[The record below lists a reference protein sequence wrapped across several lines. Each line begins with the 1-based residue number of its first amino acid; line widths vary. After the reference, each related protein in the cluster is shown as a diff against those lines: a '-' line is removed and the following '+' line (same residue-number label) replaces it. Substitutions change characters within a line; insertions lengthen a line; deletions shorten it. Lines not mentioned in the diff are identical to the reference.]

1 MQTFACG
8 YCIFLMQKKNNIL
21 KRNVTLHQNNYLYKR
36 LTLINVMMKQVNI
49 QFPLRMLGLLL
60 GLFLS
65 VGAFAQIEVKGHVK
79 DATGEPIIGATV
91 RVAGTQ
97 TATVSDFDGNFVLKA
112 NQGADIT
119 ISYVGYQ
126 QATVKAAPSLTVT
139 LQDDQ
144 TVLQDVVVIGY
155 GTVRKSD
162 ATGSVMSVE
171 ADQLNK
177 GLATSPADLLQGK
190 TPGVQITTN
199 SGAPGAGSTIRI
211 RGGSSLSASN
221 DPLIVIDGLPISSTE
236 ISGGDVLN
244 TINPNDIESF
254 SILKDASATAIY
266 GSRASNGVILITTK
280 KGKAGSKPR
289 VNVDMSGSFKT
300 VAKKVDVLGADAFRE
315 FFMANYGDNA
325 DAVAA
330 LGNANTKWQDEIY
343 RSAFSEEINASV
355 TGGYVSKESTFKMP
369 YRVSAGFLNNDGTLK
384 TTGMSRG
391 TVGINLT
398 PTLLNDRLT
407 INLNGKGV
415 FTHNSYADE
424 GAIGA
429 AVQYDPLKPVDSMW
443 MSNGAPNTMSTLNP
457 VAMLNQQNK
466 DSYVR
471 RFVGNAQ
478 FDYKFKFLPGLRA
491 NLNLGLDFSTTTGWN
506 ISDQYSEVSYHD
518 KVQNG
523 TGAWEKYTQLR
534 RDQTLEFYL
543 AYAKELKEIYSRF
556 DVLAGYSWQRF
567 YNKTTDKKIANDGS
581 GQEYDVS
588 KPIFM
593 TESYLVS
600 FYGRL
605 NYTLLDRYLLT
616 FTLRDDGTSRF
627 QNNKWGLFP
636 SAALAWRIS
645 EEPFMKNADWL
656 SNLKLRLG
664 YGITGQQNINQGD
677 YPSIPTVHTNQGGS
691 YYMFGNGIV
700 VPITAKGYASQIKW
714 EETTTY
720 NIGLDFGFARN
731 RINGSIDVYK
741 RKTND
746 LLNKV
751 PVASGTNLTNYLLM
765 NVGDM
770 ENKGIEAALNVVPIE
785 KKDLRWEIGFNIAYN
800 KNKITRLTAS
810 DDPSYL
816 GVEAGDISGGV
827 GNKIQIQQVG
837 NPINSFYVYQQVY
850 DEAGKPLEG
859 VYVDRNFDGQIT
871 DDDRYVYYKPD
882 ADVNLGLNT
891 ELSYKKWT
899 LSASLRS
906 SLGNYVYNNVASNT
920 EMKADMWTNNF
931 ICNRVSTAPYSNFAQ
946 AQYKSD
952 YYVQNASFLK
962 LDKVTL
968 AYNIAPW
975 VRVNFTAQNIFTIT
989 KYDGV
994 DPEVANGIDNNM
1006 YPRSRNFILGASFN
1020 F

>member
-1 MQTFACG
+1 
-8 YCIFLMQKKNNIL
+8 
-21 KRNVTLHQNNYLYKR
+21 
-36 LTLINVMMKQVNI
+36 MKQVNI
-49 QFPLRMLGLLL
+49 QVPLRMLGLIL

-79 DATGEPIIGATV
+79 DAAGEDIIGATI
-91 RVAGTQ
+91 RVEGTQ

-112 NQGADIT
+112 NEGAT
-119 ISYVGYQ
+119 LVVSYVGYQ
-126 QATVKAAPSLTVT
+126 NATVKAAPFVEVT
-139 LQDDQ
+139 LQDDA

-190 TPGVQITTN
+190 TPGVQIVST
-199 SGAPGAGSTIRI
+199 SGAPGASSKIRI

-236 ISGGDVLN
+236 ISGGDMLN

-289 VNVDMSGSFKT
+289 INVDMSGTFKT
-300 VAKKVDVLGADAFRE
+300 VAKKVDVLSADAFRE
-315 FFMANYGDNA
+315 FFMANYGTNA

-330 LGNANTKWQDEIY
+330 LGNANTNWQDEIY
-343 RSAFSEEINASV
+343 RNTFAEEINASV
-355 TGGYVSKESTFKMP
+355 SGGYVSGNKVFKMP
-369 YRVSAGFLNNDGTLK
+369 YRVSAGFLNNDGNLK

-391 TVGINLT
+391 NFGFNLT
-398 PTLLNDRLT
+398 PTLFDDRLT

-415 FTHNSYADE
+415 FTHNKFADE
-424 GAIGA
+424 GAIGSA
-429 AVQYDPLKPVDSMW
+429 IQYNPLKPVDNKW
-443 MSNGAPNTMSTLNP
+443 ESNGAPNTMSTLNP
-457 VAMLNQQNK
+457 VFQLNEQHK
-466 DSYVR
+466 SSYVR

-478 FDYKFKFLPGLRA
+478 FDYKFKFLDGLRA
-491 NLNLGLDFSTTTGWN
+491 NLNLGLDISTTSGWN
-506 ISDQYSEVSYHD
+506 ISDYQSEVSYHN
-518 KVQNG
+518 KVENG
-523 TGAWEKYTQLR
+523 TGLWEKYTQLR

-543 AYAKELKEIYSRF
+543 AYAKELKEINSRF
-556 DVLAGYSWQRF
+556 DVLAGYSWQHF
-567 YNKTTDKKIANDGS
+567 YNKTTNEKKSNDGNNKYLY
-581 GQEYDVS
+581 GDPTLF
-588 KPIFM
+588 K
-593 TESYLVS
+593 TESYLIS

-605 NYTLLDRYLLT
+605 NYTFMDRYLLT
-616 FTLRDDGTSRF
+616 FTIRDDGTSRF
-627 QNNKWGLFP
+627 QNNKWGVFP

-645 EEPFMKNADWL
+645 EENFMKNVDWL

-664 YGITGQQNINQGD
+664 WGITGQQNINQGD
-677 YPSIPTVHTNQGGS
+677 YPSIATYHTNQHGS
-691 YYMFGNGIV
+691 LYMFGNNVII
-700 VPITAKGYASQIKW
+700 PITPKGYASQIKW

-720 NIGLDFGFARN
+720 NIGLDFGFLGN
-731 RINGSIDVYK
+731 RINGSIDVYM
-741 RKTND
+741 RKTKD

-751 PVASGTNLTNYLLM
+751 PVASGTNLTNYLLT

-770 ENKGIEAALNVVPIE
+770 ENKGIEGALNVVPIE
-785 KKDLRWEIGFNIAYN
+785 QKDLRWEIGFNIAYN

-810 DDPSYL
+810 DDPSYP
-816 GVEAGDISGGV
+816 GVEDGGISGGV
-827 GNKIQIQQVG
+827 GNKIQIQKVG
-837 NPINSFYVYQQVY
+837 NPMNSFYVLQQVY
-850 DEAGKPLEG
+850 DETGKPLEG
-859 VYVDRNFDGQIT
+859 IYVDRNHDGQIT

-882 ADVNLGLNT
+882 PDIIIGLNT

-899 LSASLRS
+899 LSAAFRS
-906 SLGNYVYNNVASNT
+906 FLGNYVYNNVASNT

-931 ICNRVSTAPYSNFAQ
+931 ICNRVSTAPYSNFQQ

-962 LDKVTL
+962 LDKITL

-975 VRVNFTAQNIFTIT
+975 VRVNFTAQNVFTIT

>member
-1 MQTFACG
+1 
-8 YCIFLMQKKNNIL
+8 
-21 KRNVTLHQNNYLYKR
+21 
-36 LTLINVMMKQVNI
+36 MKQVNI
-49 QFPLRMLGLLL
+49 HFPLRMLGLIW

-65 VGAFAQIEVKGHVK
+65 VSAFAQIEVKGHVK

-91 RVAGTQ
+91 RVDGTQ

-112 NQGADIT
+112 NQGANIT

-126 QATVKAAPSLTVT
+126 NATVKAAPNVEVT
-139 LQDDQ
+139 LVDDE

-199 SGAPGAGSTIRI
+199 SGAPGAGAKIRI

-221 DPLIVIDGLPISSTE
+221 DPLIVIDGLPISSTD

-289 VNVDMSGSFKT
+289 INVDMSGTFKT
-300 VAKKVDVLGADAFRE
+300 VAKKVDVLSADAFRD

-325 DAVAA
+325 DAVAS
-330 LGNANTKWQDEIY
+330 LGNSNTKWQDEIY
-343 RSAFSEEINASV
+343 QTAFAEEINASV
-355 TGGYVSKESTFKMP
+355 TGGYVSGSKAFKMP
-369 YRVSAGFLNNDGTLK
+369 YRVSAGFLNNDGNLK

-391 TVGINLT
+391 TVGFNLT

-415 FTHNSYADE
+415 FTHNKFADE

-429 AVQYDPLKPVDSMW
+429 AVQYDPLKPVDHKW

-457 VAMLNQQNK
+457 VAMLDEQHK
-466 DSYVR
+466 SSYVR

-478 FDYKFKFLPGLRA
+478 FDYKFKFLDGLRA
-491 NLNLGLDFSTTTGWN
+491 NLNLGLDYSTTSGWN
-506 ISDQYSEVSYHD
+506 ISDYQSEVSYHN
-518 KVQNG
+518 KVENG
-523 TGAWEKYTQLR
+523 TGAYEKYTQTR

-543 AYAKELKEIYSRF
+543 AYAKDLKQINSRF
-556 DVLAGYSWQRF
+556 DVLAGYSWQHF
-567 YNKTTDKKIANDGS
+567 YNKKTDQKVSNDGNNT
-581 GQEYDVS
+581 EYPVS
-588 KPIFM
+588 EPLLK
-593 TESYLVS
+593 TESYLIS

-605 NYTLLDRYLLT
+605 NYTFMDRYLLT

-636 SAALAWRIS
+636 SVALAWRVND
-645 EEPFMKNADWL
+645 EPFLRNVDWL

-664 YGITGQQNINQGD
+664 WGITGQQNINSGD
-677 YPSIPTVHTNQGGS
+677 YPSIATYHTNQAGS
-691 YYMFGNGIV
+691 LYQLGNSIV
-700 VPITAKGYASQIKW
+700 TPITAKGFASNIKW

-720 NIGLDFGFARN
+720 NVGLDFGFARN
-731 RINGSIDVYK
+731 RINGSIDVYQ
-741 RKTND
+741 RKTKD

-770 ENKGIEAALNVVPIE
+770 ENKGIEVALNVVPVE
-785 KKDLRWEIGFNIAYN
+785 KKDLRWEIGFNVAYN

-816 GVEAGDISGGV
+816 GVETGDISGGV
-827 GNKIQIQQVG
+827 GNHIQIHQVG
-837 NPINSFYVYQQVY
+837 NPISSFFVFQQVY

-859 VYVDRNFDGQIT
+859 VYVDRNHDGQIT
-871 DDDRYVYYKPD
+871 DDDRYIYYKPD
-882 ADVNLGLNT
+882 ADVNIGFNT

-946 AQYKSD
+946 AQYRSD
-952 YYVQNASFLK
+952 YYVQNASYLK

-968 AYNIAPW
+968 AYNIADW

-989 KYDGV
+989 NYDGV
-994 DPEVANGIDNNM
+994 DPEVADGIDNNM

>member
-1 MQTFACG
+1 
-8 YCIFLMQKKNNIL
+8 
-21 KRNVTLHQNNYLYKR
+21 
-36 LTLINVMMKQVNI
+36 MKQVNI
-49 QFPLRMLGLLL
+49 QIPLRMLGLLL

-91 RVAGTQ
+91 RVDGTQ

-112 NQGADIT
+112 NQGANIT

-126 QATVKAAPSLTVT
+126 NATVKAAPSVEVT
-139 LQDDQ
+139 LVDDE

-190 TPGVQITTN
+190 TPGVQITTDG
-199 SGAPGAGSTIRI
+199 GAPGAGAKIRI

-221 DPLIVIDGLPISSTE
+221 DPLIVIDGLPISSTD

-280 KGKAGSKPR
+280 KGKAGAKPR
-289 VNVDMSGSFKT
+289 VNIDMSGTFKT
-300 VAKKVDVLGADAFRE
+300 VAKKVDVLSPEAFRD

-330 LGNANTKWQDEIY
+330 LGTSSTKWQDEIY
-343 RSAFSEEINASV
+343 RTAFAEEINASV
-355 TGGYVSKESTFKMP
+355 TGGYVSGSKAFKMP

-398 PTLLNDRLT
+398 PTLLDDRLT

-415 FTHNSYADE
+415 FTHNKFADE

-429 AVQYDPLKPVDSMW
+429 AVQYDPLKPVDHKW
-443 MSNGAPNTMSTLNP
+443 ENNGVLNTMSTLNP
-457 VAMLNQQNK
+457 VAMLNEQHRS
-466 DSYVR
+466 SYVR

-478 FDYKFKFLPGLRA
+478 FDYKFKFLDGLRA
-491 NLNLGLDFSTTTGWN
+491 NLNLGLDFSTTSGWTA
-506 ISDQYSEVSYHD
+506 SDPGSEVSYHN
-518 KVQNG
+518 KVENG

-543 AYAKELKEIYSRF
+543 AYAKELKQIYSRF
-556 DVLAGYSWQRF
+556 DILAGYSWQHF
-567 YNKTTDKKIANDGS
+567 YNKTTDEKKANDGS
-581 GQEYDVS
+581 GLEYPVS
-588 KPIFM
+588 KPLFK
-593 TESYLVS
+593 TESYLIS

-605 NYTLLDRYLLT
+605 NYTFMDRYLLT

-627 QNNKWGLFP
+627 QNNKWGVFP
-636 SAALAWRIS
+636 SAALAWRVN
-645 EEPFMKNADWL
+645 EESFLKNVDWL

-664 YGITGQQNINQGD
+664 WGITGQQNIGQGD
-677 YPSIPTVHTNQGGS
+677 YPSIPTYHTNQAGS
-691 YYMFGNGIV
+691 LYQFGNSVIT
-700 VPITAKGYASQIKW
+700 PITPRGYAAEIKW
-714 EETTTY
+714 EETTTN
-720 NIGLDFGFARN
+720 NIGLDFGFANN
-731 RINGSIDVYK
+731 RINGSVDVYQ
-741 RKTND
+741 RKTKD

-770 ENKGIEAALNVVPIE
+770 ENKGIEVALNFVPIE
-785 KKDLRWEIGFNIAYN
+785 KKDLHWEFGVNLAYN

-816 GVEAGDISGGV
+816 GVETGDISGGV
-827 GNKIQIQQVG
+827 GNHIQIHQVG
-837 NPINSFYVYQQVY
+837 NPMSSFFVFQQVY

-859 VYVDRNFDGQIT
+859 VYVDRNRDGQIT
-871 DDDRYVYYKPD
+871 DDDRYIYYKPD
-882 ADVNLGLNT
+882 ADVNIGFNT
-891 ELSYKKWT
+891 EVSYKKWT

-906 SLGNYVYNNVASNT
+906 SLGNYVYNNIASNT

-931 ICNRVSTAPYSNFAQ
+931 ICNRVSTAPYTNFNQ
-946 AQYKSD
+946 AQYRSD
-952 YYVQNASFLK
+952 YYVQNASYLK

-968 AYNIAPW
+968 AYNITDW

-989 KYDGV
+989 NYDGV
-994 DPEVANGIDNNM
+994 DPEVGNGIDNNM
-1006 YPRSRNFILGASFN
+1006 YPRPRNFIIGASFN

>member
-1 MQTFACG
+1 MQ
-8 YCIFLMQKKNNIL
+8 
-21 KRNVTLHQNNYLYKR
+21 
-36 LTLINVMMKQVNI
+36 MMKQVNI
-49 QFPLRMLGLLL
+49 QFPLRMLGLIL

-65 VGAFAQIEVKGHVK
+65 VSAFAQIEVKGHVK
-79 DATGEPIIGATV
+79 DATGEAIIGATV
-91 RVAGTQ
+91 RVDGTQ
-97 TATVSDFDGNFVLKA
+97 TATVTDFDGNFVLKA
-112 NQGADIT
+112 NQGANIT

-126 QATVKAAPSLTVT
+126 NATVKAAPSVEVT
-139 LQDDQ
+139 LVDDE

-155 GTVRKSD
+155 GSVRKSD
-162 ATGSVMSVE
+162 ATGSVTSVE

-190 TPGVQITTN
+190 TPGVQVTTN
-199 SGAPGAGSTIRI
+199 SGAPGAGAKIRI

-236 ISGGDVLN
+236 ISGGDLLN

-280 KGKAGSKPR
+280 KGKAGAKPR
-289 VNVDMSGSFKT
+289 INVDMSGTFKT
-300 VAKKVDVLGADAFRE
+300 VAKKVDVLSADAFRD
-315 FFMANYGDNA
+315 FFTANYGDNA
-325 DAVAA
+325 DAMAA

-343 RSAFSEEINASV
+343 KNAFAEEINASV
-355 TGGYVSKESTFKMP
+355 TGGYVSKEQAFKMP

-391 TVGINLT
+391 TLGFNLT
-398 PTLLNDRLT
+398 PTLFDDRLT
-407 INLNGKGV
+407 INLNAKGV
-415 FTHNSYADE
+415 FTHNKFADE

-429 AVQYDPLKPVDSMW
+429 AVQYNPLKSVDHKW
-443 MSNGAPNTMSTLNP
+443 ESNGAPNTMSTLNP
-457 VAMLNQQNK
+457 VAMLNEQHK
-466 DSYVR
+466 SSYVR
-471 RFVGNAQ
+471 RFIGNAQ
-478 FDYKFKFLPGLRA
+478 FDYKFKFLDGLRA
-491 NLNLGLDFSTTTGWN
+491 NLNLGIDYSTTSGWN
-506 ISDQYSEVSYHD
+506 VTDEGSEISYHN
-518 KVQNG
+518 KVENG
-523 TGAWEKYTQLR
+523 TGLWEKYTQKR
-534 RDQTLEFYL
+534 NDKTLEFYL
-543 AYAKELKEIYSRF
+543 AYARELKEIYSRF
-556 DVLAGYSWQRF
+556 DVLAGYSWQHF
-567 YNKTTDKKIANDGS
+567 HNETTNEKESNDGHHTRLY
-581 GQEYDVS
+581 GDPTLF
-588 KPIFM
+588 K
-593 TESYLVS
+593 TESYLIS

-605 NYTLLDRYLLT
+605 NYTFMDRYLLT
-616 FTLRDDGTSRF
+616 FTIRDDGTSRF
-627 QNNKWGLFP
+627 QNNKWGVFP
-636 SAALAWRIS
+636 SAALAWRMT
-645 EEPFMKNADWL
+645 EEPFLRNVDWL

-664 YGITGQQNINQGD
+664 WGITGQQNINQGD
-677 YPSIPTVHTNQGGS
+677 YPSIATYHTNQHGS
-691 YYMFGNGIV
+691 YYWLGNNEII
-700 VPITAKGYASQIKW
+700 PITPKGYAAQIKW

-720 NIGLDFGFARN
+720 NIGLDFGFVRN

-741 RKTND
+741 RVTKD
-746 LLNKV
+746 LLNRV
-751 PVASGTNLTNYLLM
+751 PVAAGTNLTNYLLM

-770 ENKGIEAALNVVPIE
+770 ENKGIEVALNVVPIE
-785 KKDLRWEIGFNIAYN
+785 KKDLRWEVGVNVSYN
-800 KNKITRLTAS
+800 KNEITKLTAS
-810 DDPSYL
+810 DDPSYP
-816 GVEAGDISGGV
+816 GVEAGGISGGV
-827 GNKIQIQQVG
+827 GNNIQIQKVG
-837 NPINSFYVYQQVY
+837 NPINSFYVLQQVY

-859 VYVDRNFDGQIT
+859 VYVDRNHDGQIT

-882 ADVNLGLNT
+882 ADVNIGLNT

-899 LSASLRS
+899 LSAAFRS

-931 ICNRVSTAPYSNFAQ
+931 ICNRVSTAPNTNFQQ

-968 AYNIAPW
+968 AYNLASW
-975 VRVNFTAQNIFTIT
+975 VRLNFTAQNVFTIT

>member
-1 MQTFACG
+1 
-8 YCIFLMQKKNNIL
+8 
-21 KRNVTLHQNNYLYKR
+21 
-36 LTLINVMMKQVNI
+36 MMKQVNI
-49 QFPLRMLGLLL
+49 KLPFRMLALIV

-65 VGAFAQIEVKGHVK
+65 MGAFAQINVKGHVK
-79 DATGEPIIGATV
+79 DATGEAIIGATI
-91 RVAGTQ
+91 RVVGTQ
-97 TATVSDFDGNFVLKA
+97 VATISDFDGNFTLKA
-112 NQGADIT
+112 NQGAGLQV
-119 ISYVGYQ
+119 SYMGYQ
-126 QATVKAAPSLTVT
+126 TATVKAAPSVVIT

-144 TVLQDVVVIGY
+144 ALLNEVVVIGY
-155 GTVRKSD
+155 GSVRKSD

-177 GLATSPADLLQGK
+177 GIATSPADLLQGK

-199 SGAPGAGSTIRI
+199 SGAPGAGSKIRI

-280 KGKAGSKPR
+280 KGKAGSKPH
-289 VNVDMSGSFKT
+289 VNVDMSGSFKVVSKT
-300 VAKKVDVLGADAFRE
+300 VDVLSADALRTLFTSR
-315 FFMANYGDNA
+315 YSDNA
-325 DAVAA
+325 DAMTA
-330 LGNANTKWQDEIY
+330 LGNANTDWQDEIY
-343 RSAFSEEINASV
+343 RTAWTEEINASV
-355 TGGYVSKESTFKMP
+355 SGGYVAKDFDFKMP
-369 YRVSAGFLNNDGTLK
+369 YRVSAGFINNDGTLK
-384 TTGMSRG
+384 TTNMSRG
-391 TVGINLT
+391 TVGFNLT

-415 FTHNSYADE
+415 FTHNSFADE
-424 GAIGA
+424 GAIGQ
-429 AVQYDPLKPVDSMW
+429 AVKYNPLKPVYNADGTYHYWLNNGLPNSM
-443 MSNGAPNTMSTLNP
+443 ALLNP
-457 VAMLNQQNK
+457 VAQLEQQNR

-478 FDYKFKFLPGLRA
+478 FDYKFKFLEGLRF
-491 NLNLGLDFSTTTGWN
+491 NLNLGLDFSTTTGWT
-506 ISDQYSEVSYHD
+506 ISEQNSEVSWHD
-518 KVQNG
+518 KEQNG
-523 TGAWEKYTQLR
+523 TGAWEEYTQLR
-534 RDQTLEFYL
+534 RDQTLEAYL
-543 AYAKELKEIYSRF
+543 AYAKELKEINSRF
-556 DVLAGYSWQRF
+556 DILGGYSWQRF
-567 YNKTTDKKIANDGS
+567 YNSTTDRKISNDGNET
-581 GQEYDVS
+581 QYNVN
-588 KPIFM
+588 KPVFK

-605 NYTLLDRYLLT
+605 NYTFMDRYMFT
-616 FTLRDDGTSRF
+616 ATLRNDGTSRF

-636 SAALAWRIS
+636 SVALAWRIS
-645 EEPFMKNADWL
+645 EEDFLKDVDWL

-664 YGITGQQNINQGD
+664 YGVTGQQNINQGD
-677 YPSIPTVHTNQGGS
+677 YPSIPTYHTNQAGS
-691 YYMFGNGIV
+691 YYQFGDNVI
-700 VPITAKGYASQIKW
+700 VPITPKGYAAQIKW

-720 NIGLDFGFARN
+720 NVGLDFGFMKN

-741 RKTND
+741 RKTSD
-746 LLNKV
+746 LLNFV
-751 PVASGTNLTNYLLM
+751 PVSAGTNLTNYLLQ

-770 ENKGIEAALNVVPIE
+770 ENKGFEVALNVVPIE
-785 KKDLRWEIGFNIAYN
+785 KKDLRWEIGVNFSYN

-810 DDPSYL
+810 DDPNYP

-827 GNKIQIQQVG
+827 GNKIQIQKVG
-837 NPINSFYVYQQVY
+837 YPINSFYVFQQVY

-859 VYVDRNFDGQIT
+859 VYVDRNHDGQIT

-882 ADVNLGLNT
+882 ADVNIGLNT
-891 ELSYKKWT
+891 EVSYKKWT

-906 SLGNYVYNNVASNT
+906 SLGNYVYNNVASDA
-920 EMKADMWTNNF
+920 EMLADLWTNNF
-931 ICNRVSTAPYSNFAQ
+931 IANRISTAPFTNFQQ

-952 YYVQNASFLK
+952 YYVQNASWLK

-968 AYNIAPW
+968 AYNVCDW
-975 VRVNFTAQNIFTIT
+975 CRVNFTAQNVFTIT
-989 KYDGV
+989 NYEGV
-994 DPEVANGIDNNM
+994 DPEVGNGIDNNM

>member
-1 MQTFACG
+1 
-8 YCIFLMQKKNNIL
+8 
-21 KRNVTLHQNNYLYKR
+21 
-36 LTLINVMMKQVNI
+36 MMKQVNI
-49 QFPLRMLGLLL
+49 QVPLRMLGLIL

-79 DATGEPIIGATV
+79 DAAGEDIIGATV
-91 RVAGTQ
+91 RVEGTQ

-112 NQGADIT
+112 KEGAT
-119 ISYVGYQ
+119 LVVSYVGYQ
-126 QATVKAAPSLTVT
+126 NATVKAAPTVEVT
-139 LQDDQ
+139 LVDDE

-155 GTVRKSD
+155 GSVRKSD

-190 TPGVQITTN
+190 TPGVQIVTN
-199 SGAPGAGSTIRI
+199 SGAPGAGAKIRI

-236 ISGGDVLN
+236 ISGGDMLN

-289 VNVDMSGSFKT
+289 INVDMSGTFKT
-300 VAKKVDVLGADAFRE
+300 VAKKVDVLSADAFRE
-315 FFMANYGDNA
+315 FFMANYGTNA

-330 LGNANTKWQDEIY
+330 LGNANTNWQDEIY
-343 RSAFSEEINASV
+343 RNTFAEEINASV
-355 TGGYVSKESTFKMP
+355 SGGYVSGNKTFKMP
-369 YRVSAGFLNNDGTLK
+369 YRVSAGFLNNDGNLK
-384 TTGMSRG
+384 TTGMSRTNFG
-391 TVGINLT
+391 FNLT
-398 PTLLNDRLT
+398 PTLFDDRLT

-415 FTHNSYADE
+415 FTHNKFADE
-424 GAIGA
+424 GAIGSA
-429 AVQYDPLKPVDSMW
+429 IQYNPLKSVDSKW
-443 MSNGAPNTMSTLNP
+443 ESNGAPNTMSTLNP
-457 VAMLNQQNK
+457 VFQLNEQHK
-466 DSYVR
+466 SSYVR

-478 FDYKFKFLPGLRA
+478 FDYKFKFLDGLRA
-491 NLNLGLDFSTTTGWN
+491 NLNLGLDISTTSGWN
-506 ISDQYSEVSYHD
+506 ISDYQSEVSYHN
-518 KVQNG
+518 KVENG
-523 TGAWEKYTQLR
+523 TGLFEKYTQLR

-556 DVLAGYSWQRF
+556 DVLAGYSWQHF
-567 YNKTTDKKIANDGS
+567 YNKTTNEKVSNDGNNTYLY
-581 GQEYDVS
+581 GDPTLF
-588 KPIFM
+588 K
-593 TESYLVS
+593 TESFLIS

-616 FTLRDDGTSRF
+616 FTIRDDGTSRF
-627 QNNKWGLFP
+627 QNNKWGVFP

-645 EEPFMKNADWL
+645 EENFMKSADWL

-664 YGITGQQNINQGD
+664 WGITGQQNINQGD
-677 YPSIPTVHTNQGGS
+677 YPSIATYHTNQHGS
-691 YYMFGNGIV
+691 LYMFGNNVII
-700 VPITAKGYASQIKW
+700 PITPKGYAPQIKW

-720 NIGLDFGFARN
+720 NIGLDFGFLGN
-731 RINGSIDVYK
+731 RINGSIDVYQ
-741 RKTND
+741 RKTKD

-751 PVASGTNLTNYLLM
+751 PVASGTNLTNYLLT

-770 ENKGIEAALNVVPIE
+770 ENKGIEGALNVVPIE
-785 KKDLRWEIGFNIAYN
+785 QKDLRLEIGFNITYN

-810 DDPSYL
+810 DDPSYP
-816 GVEAGDISGGV
+816 GVEDGGISGGV
-827 GNKIQIQQVG
+827 GNKIQIQKVG
-837 NPINSFYVYQQVY
+837 NPMNSFYVLQQVY

-859 VYVDRNFDGQIT
+859 VYVDRNHDGQIT

-882 ADVNLGLNT
+882 PDVIIGLNT

-899 LSASLRS
+899 FSAAFRS
-906 SLGNYVYNNVASNT
+906 FLGNYVYNNVASNT

-931 ICNRVSTAPYSNFAQ
+931 ICNRVSTAPYSNFQQ

-962 LDKVTL
+962 LDKVTV

-975 VRVNFTAQNIFTIT
+975 VRVNFTAQNVFTIS

-994 DPEVANGIDNNM
+994 N
-1006 YPRSRNFILGASFN
+1006 
-1020 F
+1020 

>member
-1 MQTFACG
+1 
-8 YCIFLMQKKNNIL
+8 
-21 KRNVTLHQNNYLYKR
+21 
-36 LTLINVMMKQVNI
+36 MKQVNI
-49 QFPLRMLGLLL
+49 QIPLRMLGLIL

-79 DATGEPIIGATV
+79 DAAGEDIIGATV
-91 RVAGTQ
+91 RVEGTQ

-112 NQGADIT
+112 KEGAT
-119 ISYVGYQ
+119 ISVSYVGYQ
-126 QATVKAAPSLTVT
+126 TATVKAAPTVEVT
-139 LQDDQ
+139 LQDDA

-190 TPGVQITTN
+190 TPGVQIVST
-199 SGAPGAGSTIRI
+199 SGAPGASSKIRI

-236 ISGGDVLN
+236 ISGGDMLN

-289 VNVDMSGSFKT
+289 INVDMSGTFKT
-300 VAKKVDVLGADAFRE
+300 VAKKVDVLSADAFRE
-315 FFMANYGDNA
+315 FFMANYGTNA

-330 LGNANTKWQDEIY
+330 LGNANTNWQDEIY
-343 RSAFSEEINASV
+343 RNTFAEEINASV
-355 TGGYVSKESTFKMP
+355 SGGYVSGNKVFKMP
-369 YRVSAGFLNNDGTLK
+369 YRVSAGFLNNDGNLK

-391 TVGINLT
+391 NFGFNLT
-398 PTLLNDRLT
+398 PTLFDDRLT

-415 FTHNSYADE
+415 FTHNKFADE
-424 GAIGA
+424 GAIGSA
-429 AVQYDPLKPVDSMW
+429 IQYNPLKPVDNKW
-443 MSNGAPNTMSTLNP
+443 ESNGAPNTMSTLNP
-457 VAMLNQQNK
+457 VFQLNEQHK
-466 DSYVR
+466 SSYVR

-478 FDYKFKFLPGLRA
+478 FDYKFKFLDGLRA
-491 NLNLGLDFSTTTGWN
+491 NLNLGLDISTTSGWN
-506 ISDQYSEVSYHD
+506 ISDYQSEVSYHN
-518 KVQNG
+518 KVENG
-523 TGAWEKYTQLR
+523 TGLWEKYTQLR

-543 AYAKELKEIYSRF
+543 AYAKELKEINSRF
-556 DVLAGYSWQRF
+556 DVLAGYSWQHF
-567 YNKTTDKKIANDGS
+567 YNKTTNEKKSNDGNNKYLY
-581 GQEYDVS
+581 GDPTLF
-588 KPIFM
+588 K
-593 TESYLVS
+593 TESYLIS

-605 NYTLLDRYLLT
+605 NYTFMDRYLLT
-616 FTLRDDGTSRF
+616 FTIRDDGTSRF
-627 QNNKWGLFP
+627 QNNKWGVFP

-645 EEPFMKNADWL
+645 EENFMKNVDWL

-664 YGITGQQNINQGD
+664 WGITGQQNINQGD
-677 YPSIPTVHTNQGGS
+677 YPSIATYHTNQHGS
-691 YYMFGNGIV
+691 LYMFGNNVII
-700 VPITAKGYASQIKW
+700 PITPKGYASQIKW

-720 NIGLDFGFARN
+720 NIGLDFGFLGN
-731 RINGSIDVYK
+731 RINGSIDVYM
-741 RKTND
+741 RKTKD

-751 PVASGTNLTNYLLM
+751 PVASGTNLTNYLLT

-770 ENKGIEAALNVVPIE
+770 ENKGIEGALNVVPIE
-785 KKDLRWEIGFNIAYN
+785 QKDLRWEIGFNIAYN

-810 DDPSYL
+810 DDPSYP
-816 GVEAGDISGGV
+816 GVEDGGISGGV
-827 GNKIQIQQVG
+827 GNKIQIQKVG
-837 NPINSFYVYQQVY
+837 NPMNSFYVLQQVY
-850 DEAGKPLEG
+850 DETGKPLEG
-859 VYVDRNFDGQIT
+859 IYVDRNHDGQIT

-882 ADVNLGLNT
+882 PDVIIGLNT

-899 LSASLRS
+899 LSAAFRS
-906 SLGNYVYNNVASNT
+906 FLGNYVYNNVASNT

-931 ICNRVSTAPYSNFAQ
+931 ICNRVSTAPYSNFQQ

-962 LDKVTL
+962 LDKITL

-975 VRVNFTAQNIFTIT
+975 VRVNFTAQNVFTIT

>member
-1 MQTFACG
+1 
-8 YCIFLMQKKNNIL
+8 
-21 KRNVTLHQNNYLYKR
+21 
-36 LTLINVMMKQVNI
+36 MMKQVNI
-49 QFPLRMLGLLL
+49 QLPLRMMALVL

-65 VGAFAQIEVKGHVK
+65 VGAFAQQITVKGHVK
-79 DATGEPIIGATV
+79 DATGEPIIGASI
-91 RVAGTQ
+91 RVVGTQ
-97 TATVSDFDGNFVLKA
+97 TGAVSDFDGNFQVKA
-112 NQGADIT
+112 NQGQT
-119 ISYVGYQ
+119 LSVTYVGYQ
-126 QATVKAAPSLTVT
+126 TAEVKAAPSVTIT
-139 LQDDQ
+139 LQDDAQ
-144 TVLQDVVVIGY
+144 LLKDVVVIGY
-155 GTVRKSD
+155 GTVKKSD

-221 DPLIVIDGLPISSTE
+221 DPLIVIDGLPISSTG

-280 KGKAGSKPR
+280 KGKAGAKPR
-289 VNVDMSGSFKT
+289 INVDLSGTFKT
-300 VAKKVDVLGADAFRE
+300 VGKKVDVLSAEGLRE
-315 FFMANYGDNA
+315 LFTSRYSDNA
-325 DAVAA
+325 DAMAA
-330 LGNANTKWQDEIY
+330 LGNANTNWQDEIY
-343 RSAFSEEINASV
+343 KTAFAEEVNASV
-355 TGGYVSKESTFKMP
+355 TGGYVAQEGDFKMP

-384 TTGMSRG
+384 TSNMNRG
-391 TVGINLT
+391 TVGLNLT
-398 PTLLNDRLT
+398 PTLLDDRLT

-415 FTHNSYADE
+415 FTHNAYADE
-424 GAIGA
+424 GAIGQ
-429 AVQYDPLKPVDSMW
+429 AVKYNPLKPVYNEDGTYHYWMNSGLPNSM
-443 MSNGAPNTMSTLNP
+443 ALLNP
-457 VAMLNQQNK
+457 VAQLNQQNK

-478 FDYKFKFLPGLRA
+478 FDYKFKFLEGLRA
-491 NLNLGLDFSTTTGWN
+491 NLNLGLDFSTTSGWN
-506 ISDQYSEVSYHD
+506 VTEQNSEISWHD
-518 KVQNG
+518 KAQNG
-523 TGAWEKYTQLR
+523 SGLWESYSQLR

-543 AYAKELKEIYSRF
+543 AYAKELEELKSRF
-556 DVLAGYSWQRF
+556 DILGGYSWQCFFNR
-567 YNKTTDKKIANDGS
+567 TTSYKVSNDGL
-581 GQEYDVS
+581 GTEFATTPLF
-588 KPIFM
+588 K

-605 NYTLLDRYLLT
+605 NYTLMDRYLLT
-616 FTLRDDGTSRF
+616 ATLRNDGTSRF

-636 SAALAWRIS
+636 SVALAWRIS
-645 EEPFMKNADWL
+645 EEPFLKNVDWL

-664 YGITGQQNINQGD
+664 YGITGQQNIGQGD
-677 YPSIPTVHTNQGGS
+677 YPSIATYHTNQAGS
-691 YYMFGNGIV
+691 YYWFGNSMII
-700 VPITAKGYASQIKW
+700 PITPKGYAAQIKW

-720 NIGLDFGFARN
+720 NVGLDFGFMRN
-731 RINGSIDVYK
+731 RINGSIDLYK

-746 LLNKV
+746 LLNFV
-751 PVASGTNLTNYLLM
+751 PVSAGTNLTNYLLQ

-770 ENKGIEAALNVVPIE
+770 ENKGIEVALNVVPIE
-785 KKDLRWEIGFNIAYN
+785 QKDLRWEVGVNVAYN
-800 KNKITRLTAS
+800 KNEITKLTAS
-810 DDPSYL
+810 DDPTYP
-816 GVEAGDISGGV
+816 GVETGGISGGV
-827 GNKIQIQQVG
+827 GNKVQIQKVG
-837 NPINSFYVYQQVY
+837 NPINSFYVFQQVY
-850 DEAGKPLEG
+850 AENGKPLEG
-859 VYVDRNFDGQIT
+859 VYVDRNHDGQIT

-882 ADVNLGLNT
+882 ADVNIGFNT

-906 SLGNYVYNNVASNT
+906 SLGNYVYNNVASDA
-920 EMKADMWTNNF
+920 EMLADLWTNNF
-931 ICNRVSTAPYSNFAQ
+931 IANRVTTAPFSNFSQ

-968 AYNIAPW
+968 AYNLTDW
-975 VRVNFTAQNIFTIT
+975 CRLNFTAQNIFTIT
-989 KYDGV
+989 NYEGV
-994 DPEVANGIDNNM
+994 DPEVAGGIDNNM

>member
-1 MQTFACG
+1 
-8 YCIFLMQKKNNIL
+8 
-21 KRNVTLHQNNYLYKR
+21 
-36 LTLINVMMKQVNI
+36 MMKQVNI
-49 QFPLRMLGLLL
+49 QVPLRMLGLIL

-65 VGAFAQIEVKGHVK
+65 VGAFAQIDVKGHVK
-79 DATGEPIIGATV
+79 DATGEDVIGATV
-91 RVAGTQ
+91 RVVGTQ
-97 TATVSDFDGNFVLKA
+97 TATVTDFDGNFVIKA
-112 NQGADIT
+112 NQGADISVT
-119 ISYVGYQ
+119 FVGYQ
-126 QATVKAAPSLTVT
+126 TAIVKAAPNLEIT

-144 TVLQDVVVIGY
+144 TILQDVVVIGY

-199 SGAPGAGSTIRI
+199 GGAPGAGSTIRI

-221 DPLIVIDGLPISSTE
+221 DPLIVIDGLPISSTG

-280 KGKAGSKPR
+280 KGKAGAKPR
-289 VNVDMSGSFKT
+289 INVDISGTFKT

-330 LGNANTKWQDEIY
+330 LGNANTNWQDEIY
-343 RSAFSEEINASV
+343 KTAFAEEINASV
-355 TGGYVSKESTFKMP
+355 TGGYVSKEKTFKMP
-369 YRVSAGFLNNDGTLK
+369 YRVSAGFLNNDGNLK
-384 TTGMSRG
+384 TSNMNRTSLGF
-391 TVGINLT
+391 NLT
-398 PTLLNDRLT
+398 PTLLDDRLT

-415 FTHNSYADE
+415 FTHNSFADE

-429 AVQYDPLKPVDSMW
+429 AVQYNPLKPVNNPDGSYSRW
-443 MSNGAPNTMSTLNP
+443 ESNGAPNTMSTLNP
-457 VAMLNQQNK
+457 VAMLYQQNK

-478 FDYKFKFLPGLRA
+478 FDYKFKFLDGLRA
-491 NLNLGLDFSTTTGWN
+491 NLNVGLDYSTTSGWN
-506 ISDQYSEVSYHD
+506 ITEKGSEISYHN
-518 KVQNG
+518 KAENG
-523 TGAWEKYTQLR
+523 TGLYEKYTQKR
-534 RDQTLEFYL
+534 RDKTLEFYL
-543 AYAKELKEIYSRF
+543 AYAKELKEISSRF
-556 DVLAGYSWQRF
+556 DVLAGYSWQHF
-567 YNKTTDKKIANDGS
+567 YNETTDKKEANDGS
-581 GQEYDVS
+581 GLEFATTPLF
-588 KPIFM
+588 K

-605 NYTLLDRYLLT
+605 NYTFMDRYLFT

-636 SAALAWRIS
+636 SAALAWRVN
-645 EEPFMKNADWL
+645 EEPFLKDVEWL

-677 YPSIPTVHTNQGGS
+677 YPSIPTYHTNQAGS
-691 YYMFGNGIV
+691 LYWFGNSVIT
-700 VPITAKGYASQIKW
+700 PITPKGYAAQIKW

-720 NIGLDFGFARN
+720 NIGIDFGFARN
-731 RINGSIDVYK
+731 RINGSIDVYQ
-741 RKTND
+741 RKTKD
-746 LLNKV
+746 LLNTV
-751 PVASGTNLTNYLLM
+751 PVAAGTNLTNYLLM

-770 ENKGIEAALNVVPIE
+770 ENKGIEGAINVVPIE
-785 KKDLRWEIGFNIAYN
+785 KKDLRWEIGINVAYN
-800 KNKITRLTAS
+800 KNKITKLTAS

-827 GNKIQIQQVG
+827 GNHIQIQQVG
-837 NPINSFYVYQQVY
+837 NPINSFYVFQQVY
-850 DEAGKPLEG
+850 GEDGKPLEG
-859 VYVDRNFDGQIT
+859 VYVDRNHDGQIT

-882 ADVNLGLNT
+882 ADVNIGLNT

-931 ICNRVSTAPYSNFAQ
+931 ICNRVATAPYSNFSQ
-946 AQYKSD
+946 AQYRSD

-968 AYNIAPW
+968 AYNIADW
-975 VRVNFTAQNIFTIT
+975 VRVNLTAQNIFTIT
-989 KYDGV
+989 NYKGV
-994 DPEVANGIDNNM
+994 DPEVAGGIDNNM

>member
-1 MQTFACG
+1 
-8 YCIFLMQKKNNIL
+8 
-21 KRNVTLHQNNYLYKR
+21 
-36 LTLINVMMKQVNI
+36 MKQVNI
-49 QFPLRMLGLLL
+49 QVPLRMLGLIL

-79 DATGEPIIGATV
+79 DAAGEDIIGATV
-91 RVAGTQ
+91 RVEGTQ

-112 NQGADIT
+112 KEGATIT
-119 ISYVGYQ
+119 VSYVGYQ
-126 QATVKAAPSLTVT
+126 TATVKAAPTVEVT
-139 LQDDQ
+139 LVDDE

-155 GTVRKSD
+155 GSVRKSD

-190 TPGVQITTN
+190 TPGVQIVTN
-199 SGAPGAGSTIRI
+199 SGAPGAGAKIRI

-236 ISGGDVLN
+236 ISGGDMLN

-289 VNVDMSGSFKT
+289 INVDMSGTFKT
-300 VAKKVDVLGADAFRE
+300 VAKKVDVLSADAFRE
-315 FFMANYGDNA
+315 FFMANYGTNA

-330 LGNANTKWQDEIY
+330 LGNANTNWQDEIY
-343 RSAFSEEINASV
+343 RNTFAEEINASV
-355 TGGYVSKESTFKMP
+355 SGGYVSGNKTFKMP
-369 YRVSAGFLNNDGTLK
+369 YRVSAGFLNNDGNLK
-384 TTGMSRG
+384 TTGMSRTNFG
-391 TVGINLT
+391 FNLT
-398 PTLLNDRLT
+398 PTLFDDRLT

-415 FTHNSYADE
+415 FTHNKFADE
-424 GAIGA
+424 GAIGSA
-429 AVQYDPLKPVDSMW
+429 IQYNPLKSVDSKW
-443 MSNGAPNTMSTLNP
+443 ESNGAPNTMSTLNP
-457 VAMLNQQNK
+457 VFQLNEQHK
-466 DSYVR
+466 SSYVR

-478 FDYKFKFLPGLRA
+478 FDYKFKFLDGLRA
-491 NLNLGLDFSTTTGWN
+491 NLNLGLDISTTSGWN
-506 ISDQYSEVSYHD
+506 ISDYQSEVSYHN
-518 KVQNG
+518 KVENG
-523 TGAWEKYTQLR
+523 TGLFEKYTQLR

-556 DVLAGYSWQRF
+556 DVLAGYSWQHF
-567 YNKTTDKKIANDGS
+567 YNKTTNEKVSNDGNNTYLY
-581 GQEYDVS
+581 GDPTLF
-588 KPIFM
+588 K
-593 TESYLVS
+593 TESFLIS

-616 FTLRDDGTSRF
+616 FTIRDDGTSRF
-627 QNNKWGLFP
+627 QNNKWGVFP

-645 EEPFMKNADWL
+645 EENFMKSADWL

-664 YGITGQQNINQGD
+664 WGITGQQNINQGD
-677 YPSIPTVHTNQGGS
+677 YPSIATYHTNQHGS
-691 YYMFGNGIV
+691 LYMFGNNVII
-700 VPITAKGYASQIKW
+700 PITPKGYAPQIKW

-720 NIGLDFGFARN
+720 NIGLDFGFLGN
-731 RINGSIDVYK
+731 RINGSIDVYQ
-741 RKTND
+741 RKTKD

-751 PVASGTNLTNYLLM
+751 PVASGTNLTNYLLT

-770 ENKGIEAALNVVPIE
+770 ENKGIEGALNVVPIE
-785 KKDLRWEIGFNIAYN
+785 QKDLRLEIGFNITYN

-810 DDPSYL
+810 DDPSYP
-816 GVEAGDISGGV
+816 GVEDGGISGGV
-827 GNKIQIQQVG
+827 GNKIQIQKVG
-837 NPINSFYVYQQVY
+837 NPMNSFYVLQQVY

-859 VYVDRNFDGQIT
+859 VYVDRNHDGQIT

-882 ADVNLGLNT
+882 PDVIIGLNT

-899 LSASLRS
+899 FSAAFRS
-906 SLGNYVYNNVASNT
+906 FLGNYVYNNVASNT

-931 ICNRVSTAPYSNFAQ
+931 ICNRVSTAPYSNFQQ

-962 LDKVTL
+962 LDKVTV

-975 VRVNFTAQNIFTIT
+975 VRVNFTAQNVFTIS

>member
-1 MQTFACG
+1 
-8 YCIFLMQKKNNIL
+8 
-21 KRNVTLHQNNYLYKR
+21 
-36 LTLINVMMKQVNI
+36 MKQVNI
-49 QFPLRMLGLLL
+49 QVPLRMLGLIL

-79 DATGEPIIGATV
+79 DAAGEDIIGATV
-91 RVAGTQ
+91 RVEGTQ

-112 NQGADIT
+112 KEGATIT
-119 ISYVGYQ
+119 VSYVGYQ
-126 QATVKAAPSLTVT
+126 TATVKAAPTVEVT
-139 LQDDQ
+139 LVDDE

-155 GTVRKSD
+155 GSVRKSD

-190 TPGVQITTN
+190 TPGVQIVTN
-199 SGAPGAGSTIRI
+199 SGAPGAGAKIRI

-236 ISGGDVLN
+236 ISGGDMLN

-289 VNVDMSGSFKT
+289 INVDMSGTFKT
-300 VAKKVDVLGADAFRE
+300 VAKKVDVLSADAFRE
-315 FFMANYGDNA
+315 FFMANYGTNA

-330 LGNANTKWQDEIY
+330 LGNANTNWQDEIY
-343 RSAFSEEINASV
+343 RNTFAEEINASV
-355 TGGYVSKESTFKMP
+355 SGGYVSGNKTFKMP
-369 YRVSAGFLNNDGTLK
+369 YRVSAGFLNNDGNLK
-384 TTGMSRG
+384 TTGMSRTNLG
-391 TVGINLT
+391 FNLT
-398 PTLLNDRLT
+398 PTLFDDRLT

-415 FTHNSYADE
+415 FTHNKFADE
-424 GAIGA
+424 GAIGSA
-429 AVQYDPLKPVDSMW
+429 IQYNPLKSVDSKW
-443 MSNGAPNTMSTLNP
+443 ESNGAPNTMSTLNP
-457 VAMLNQQNK
+457 VFQLNEQHK
-466 DSYVR
+466 SSYVR

-478 FDYKFKFLPGLRA
+478 FDYKFKFLDGLRA
-491 NLNLGLDFSTTTGWN
+491 NLNLGLDISTTSGWN
-506 ISDQYSEVSYHD
+506 ISDYQSEVSYHN
-518 KVQNG
+518 KVENG
-523 TGAWEKYTQLR
+523 TGLFEKYTQLR

-556 DVLAGYSWQRF
+556 DVLAGYSWQHF
-567 YNKTTDKKIANDGS
+567 YNKTTNEKVSNDGNNTYLY
-581 GQEYDVS
+581 GDPTLF
-588 KPIFM
+588 K
-593 TESYLVS
+593 TESFLIS

-616 FTLRDDGTSRF
+616 FTIRDDGTSRF
-627 QNNKWGLFP
+627 QNNKWGVFP

-645 EEPFMKNADWL
+645 EENFMKSADWL

-664 YGITGQQNINQGD
+664 WGITGQQNINQGD
-677 YPSIPTVHTNQGGS
+677 YPSIATYHTNQHGS
-691 YYMFGNGIV
+691 LYMFGNNVII
-700 VPITAKGYASQIKW
+700 PITPKGYAPKIKW

-720 NIGLDFGFARN
+720 NIGLDFGFLGN
-731 RINGSIDVYK
+731 RINGSIDVYQ
-741 RKTND
+741 RKTKD

-751 PVASGTNLTNYLLM
+751 PVASGTNLTNYLLT

-770 ENKGIEAALNVVPIE
+770 ENKGIEGALNVVPIE
-785 KKDLRWEIGFNIAYN
+785 QKDLRLEIGFNITYN

-810 DDPSYL
+810 DDPSYA
-816 GVEAGDISGGV
+816 GVEDGGISGGV
-827 GNKIQIQQVG
+827 GNKIQIQKVG
-837 NPINSFYVYQQVY
+837 NPMNSFYVLQQVY

-859 VYVDRNFDGQIT
+859 VYVDRNHDGQIT

-882 ADVNLGLNT
+882 PDVIIGLNT

-899 LSASLRS
+899 FSAAFRS
-906 SLGNYVYNNVASNT
+906 FLGNYVYNNVASNT

-931 ICNRVSTAPYSNFAQ
+931 ICNRVSTAPYSNFQQ

-962 LDKVTL
+962 LDKVTV

-975 VRVNFTAQNIFTIT
+975 VRVNFTAQNVFTIS

>member
-1 MQTFACG
+1 
-8 YCIFLMQKKNNIL
+8 
-21 KRNVTLHQNNYLYKR
+21 
-36 LTLINVMMKQVNI
+36 MMKQVNI
-49 QFPLRMLGLLL
+49 QMPLRMLGLLL

-91 RVAGTQ
+91 RVDGTQ
-97 TATVSDFDGNFVLKA
+97 TATVSDFDGNFVVKA
-112 NQGADIT
+112 NQGANIT

-126 QATVKAAPSLTVT
+126 SQTVKAAPSLTVT

-289 VNVDMSGSFKT
+289 VNIDMSGSFKT

-355 TGGYVSKESTFKMP
+355 TGGYVSKESIFKMP

>member
-1 MQTFACG
+1 
-8 YCIFLMQKKNNIL
+8 
-21 KRNVTLHQNNYLYKR
+21 
-36 LTLINVMMKQVNI
+36 MMKQVNI
-49 QFPLRMLGLLL
+49 QVPLRMLGLIL

-79 DATGEPIIGATV
+79 DAAGEDIIGATI
-91 RVAGTQ
+91 RVEGTQ

-112 NQGADIT
+112 NEGAT
-119 ISYVGYQ
+119 LVVSYVGYQ
-126 QATVKAAPSLTVT
+126 NATVKAAPTVEVT
-139 LQDDQ
+139 LQDDA

-190 TPGVQITTN
+190 TPGVQIVST
-199 SGAPGAGSTIRI
+199 SGAPGASSKIRI

-236 ISGGDVLN
+236 ISGGDMLN

-289 VNVDMSGSFKT
+289 INVDMSGTFKT
-300 VAKKVDVLGADAFRE
+300 VAKKVDVLSADAFRE
-315 FFMANYGDNA
+315 FFMANYGTNA

-330 LGNANTKWQDEIY
+330 LGNANTNWQDEIY
-343 RSAFSEEINASV
+343 RNTFAEEINASV
-355 TGGYVSKESTFKMP
+355 SGGYVSGNKVFKMP
-369 YRVSAGFLNNDGTLK
+369 YRVSAGFLNNDGNLK

-391 TVGINLT
+391 NFGFNLT
-398 PTLLNDRLT
+398 PTLFDDRLT

-415 FTHNSYADE
+415 FTHNKFADE
-424 GAIGA
+424 GAIGSA
-429 AVQYDPLKPVDSMW
+429 IQYNPLKPVDNKW
-443 MSNGAPNTMSTLNP
+443 ESNGAPNTMSTLNP
-457 VAMLNQQNK
+457 VFQLNEQHK
-466 DSYVR
+466 SSYVR

-478 FDYKFKFLPGLRA
+478 FDYKFKFLDGLRA
-491 NLNLGLDFSTTTGWN
+491 NLNLGLDISTTSGWN
-506 ISDQYSEVSYHD
+506 ISDYQSEVSYHN
-518 KVQNG
+518 KVENG
-523 TGAWEKYTQLR
+523 TGLWEKYTQLR

-543 AYAKELKEIYSRF
+543 AYAKELKEINSRF
-556 DVLAGYSWQRF
+556 DVLAGYSWQHF
-567 YNKTTDKKIANDGS
+567 YNKTTNEKKSNDGNNKYLY
-581 GQEYDVS
+581 GDPTLF
-588 KPIFM
+588 K
-593 TESYLVS
+593 TESYLIS

-605 NYTLLDRYLLT
+605 NYTFMDRYLLT
-616 FTLRDDGTSRF
+616 FTIRDDGTSRF
-627 QNNKWGLFP
+627 QNNKWGVFP
-636 SAALAWRIS
+636 SAALAWRIN
-645 EEPFMKNADWL
+645 EENFMKNVDWL

-664 YGITGQQNINQGD
+664 WGITGQQNINQGD
-677 YPSIPTVHTNQGGS
+677 YPSIATYHTNQHGS
-691 YYMFGNGIV
+691 LYMFGNNVII
-700 VPITAKGYASQIKW
+700 PITPKGYASQIKW

-720 NIGLDFGFARN
+720 NIGLDFGFLGN
-731 RINGSIDVYK
+731 RINGSIDVYM
-741 RKTND
+741 RKTKD

-751 PVASGTNLTNYLLM
+751 PVASGTNLTNYLLT

-770 ENKGIEAALNVVPIE
+770 ENKGIEGALNVVPIE
-785 KKDLRWEIGFNIAYN
+785 QKDLRWEIGFNIAYN

-810 DDPSYL
+810 DDPSYP
-816 GVEAGDISGGV
+816 GVEDGGISGGV
-827 GNKIQIQQVG
+827 GNKIQIQKVG
-837 NPINSFYVYQQVY
+837 NPMNSFYVLQQVY
-850 DEAGKPLEG
+850 DETGKPLEG
-859 VYVDRNFDGQIT
+859 IYVDRNHDGQIT

-882 ADVNLGLNT
+882 PDVIIGLNT

-899 LSASLRS
+899 LSAAFRS
-906 SLGNYVYNNVASNT
+906 FLGNYVYNNVASNT

-931 ICNRVSTAPYSNFAQ
+931 ICNRVSTAPYSNFQQ

-962 LDKVTL
+962 LDKITL

-975 VRVNFTAQNIFTIT
+975 VRVNFTAQNVFTIT

>member
-1 MQTFACG
+1 
-8 YCIFLMQKKNNIL
+8 
-21 KRNVTLHQNNYLYKR
+21 
-36 LTLINVMMKQVNI
+36 MKQVNI
-49 QFPLRMLGLLL
+49 QLPLRMMALVL

-65 VGAFAQIEVKGHVK
+65 VGAFAQQITVKGHVK
-79 DATGEPIIGATV
+79 DATGEPIIGASI
-91 RVAGTQ
+91 RVVGTQ
-97 TATVSDFDGNFVLKA
+97 TGAVSDFDGNFQVKA
-112 NQGADIT
+112 NQGQT
-119 ISYVGYQ
+119 LSVTYVGYQ
-126 QATVKAAPSLTVT
+126 TAEVKAAPSVTIT
-139 LQDDQ
+139 LQDDAQ
-144 TVLQDVVVIGY
+144 LLKDVVVIGY
-155 GTVRKSD
+155 GTVKKSD

-221 DPLIVIDGLPISSTE
+221 DPLIVIDGLPISSTG

-280 KGKAGSKPR
+280 KGKAGAKPR
-289 VNVDMSGSFKT
+289 INVDLSGTFKT
-300 VAKKVDVLGADAFRE
+300 VGKKVDVLSAEGLRE
-315 FFMANYGDNA
+315 LFTSRYSDNA
-325 DAVAA
+325 DAMAA
-330 LGNANTKWQDEIY
+330 LGNANTNWQDEIY
-343 RSAFSEEINASV
+343 KTAFAEEVNASV
-355 TGGYVSKESTFKMP
+355 TGGYVAQEGDFKMP

-384 TTGMSRG
+384 TSNMNRG
-391 TVGINLT
+391 TVGLNLT
-398 PTLLNDRLT
+398 PTLLDDRLT

-415 FTHNSYADE
+415 FTHNAYADE
-424 GAIGA
+424 GAIGQ
-429 AVQYDPLKPVDSMW
+429 AVKYNPLKPVYNEDGTYHYWMNSGLPNSM
-443 MSNGAPNTMSTLNP
+443 ALLNP
-457 VAMLNQQNK
+457 VAQLNQQNK

-478 FDYKFKFLPGLRA
+478 FDYKFKFLEGLRA
-491 NLNLGLDFSTTTGWN
+491 NLNLGLDFSTTSGWN
-506 ISDQYSEVSYHD
+506 VTEQNSEISWHD
-518 KVQNG
+518 KAQNG
-523 TGAWEKYTQLR
+523 SGLWESYSQLR

-543 AYAKELKEIYSRF
+543 AYAKELEELKSRF
-556 DVLAGYSWQRF
+556 DILGGYSWQRF
-567 YNKTTDKKIANDGS
+567 FNRTTSYKVSNDGL
-581 GQEYDVS
+581 GTEFATTPLF
-588 KPIFM
+588 K

-605 NYTLLDRYLLT
+605 NYTLMDRYLLT
-616 FTLRDDGTSRF
+616 ATLRNDGTSRF

-636 SAALAWRIS
+636 SVALAWRIS
-645 EEPFMKNADWL
+645 EEPFLKSVDWL

-664 YGITGQQNINQGD
+664 YGITGQQNIGQGD
-677 YPSIPTVHTNQGGS
+677 YPSIATYHTNQAGS
-691 YYMFGNGIV
+691 YYWFGNSMII
-700 VPITAKGYASQIKW
+700 PITPKGYAAQIKW

-720 NIGLDFGFARN
+720 NVGLDFGFMRN
-731 RINGSIDVYK
+731 RINGSIDLYK

-746 LLNKV
+746 LLNFV
-751 PVASGTNLTNYLLM
+751 PVSAGTNLTNYLLQ

-770 ENKGIEAALNVVPIE
+770 ENKGIEVALNVVPIE
-785 KKDLRWEIGFNIAYN
+785 QKDLRWEVGVNVAYN
-800 KNKITRLTAS
+800 KNEITKLTAS
-810 DDPSYL
+810 DDPTYP
-816 GVEAGDISGGV
+816 GVETGGISGGV
-827 GNKIQIQQVG
+827 GNKVQIQKVG
-837 NPINSFYVYQQVY
+837 NPINSFYVFQQVY
-850 DEAGKPLEG
+850 AENGKPLEG
-859 VYVDRNFDGQIT
+859 VYVDRNHDGQIT

-882 ADVNLGLNT
+882 ADVNIGFNT

-906 SLGNYVYNNVASNT
+906 SLGNYVYNNVASDA
-920 EMKADMWTNNF
+920 EMLADLWTNNF
-931 ICNRVSTAPYSNFAQ
+931 IANRVTTAPFSNFSQ

-968 AYNIAPW
+968 AYNLTDW
-975 VRVNFTAQNIFTIT
+975 CRLNFTAQNIFTIT
-989 KYDGV
+989 NYEGV
-994 DPEVANGIDNNM
+994 DPEVAGGIDNNM

>member
-1 MQTFACG
+1 
-8 YCIFLMQKKNNIL
+8 
-21 KRNVTLHQNNYLYKR
+21 
-36 LTLINVMMKQVNI
+36 MMKQVNI
-49 QFPLRMLGLLL
+49 QIPLRMLGLLL

-91 RVAGTQ
+91 RVDGTQ

-112 NQGADIT
+112 NQGANIT

-126 QATVKAAPSLTVT
+126 NATVKAAPSVEVT
-139 LQDDQ
+139 LVDDE

-190 TPGVQITTN
+190 TPGVQITTDG
-199 SGAPGAGSTIRI
+199 GAPGAGAKIRI

-221 DPLIVIDGLPISSTE
+221 DPLIVIDGLPISSTD

-280 KGKAGSKPR
+280 KGKAGAKPR
-289 VNVDMSGSFKT
+289 VNIDMSGTFKT
-300 VAKKVDVLGADAFRE
+300 VAKKVDVLSPEAFRD

-330 LGNANTKWQDEIY
+330 LGTSSTKWQDEIY
-343 RSAFSEEINASV
+343 RTAFAEEINASV
-355 TGGYVSKESTFKMP
+355 TGGYVSGSKAFKMP

-398 PTLLNDRLT
+398 PTLLDDRLT

-415 FTHNSYADE
+415 FTHNKFADE

-429 AVQYDPLKPVDSMW
+429 AVQYDPLKPVDHKW
-443 MSNGAPNTMSTLNP
+443 ENNGVLNTMSTLNP
-457 VAMLNQQNK
+457 VAMLNEQHRS
-466 DSYVR
+466 SYVR

-478 FDYKFKFLPGLRA
+478 FDYKFKFLDGLRA
-491 NLNLGLDFSTTTGWN
+491 NLNLGLDFSTTSGWTV
-506 ISDQYSEVSYHD
+506 SDPGSEVSYHN
-518 KVQNG
+518 KVENG
-523 TGAWEKYTQLR
+523 TGAWERYTQLR

-543 AYAKELKEIYSRF
+543 AYAKELKQIYSRF
-556 DVLAGYSWQRF
+556 DILAGYSWQHF
-567 YNKTTDKKIANDGS
+567 YNKTTDEKKANDGS
-581 GQEYDVS
+581 GSEYPVS
-588 KPIFM
+588 KPLFK
-593 TESYLVS
+593 TESYLIS

-627 QNNKWGLFP
+627 QNNKWGVFP
-636 SAALAWRIS
+636 SAALAWRVN
-645 EEPFMKNADWL
+645 EESFLKNVDWL

-664 YGITGQQNINQGD
+664 WGITGQQNIGQGD
-677 YPSIPTVHTNQGGS
+677 YPSIPTYHTNQAGS
-691 YYMFGNGIV
+691 LYQFGNSVIT
-700 VPITAKGYASQIKW
+700 PITPRGYAAEIKW

-720 NIGLDFGFARN
+720 NIGLDFGFANN
-731 RINGSIDVYK
+731 RINGSVDVYQ
-741 RKTND
+741 RKTKD
-746 LLNKV
+746 LLNEV

-770 ENKGIEAALNVVPIE
+770 ENKGIEVALNFVPIE
-785 KKDLRWEIGFNIAYN
+785 KKDLHWEFGVNLAYN

-816 GVEAGDISGGV
+816 GVETGDISGGV
-827 GNKIQIQQVG
+827 GNHIQIHQVG
-837 NPINSFYVYQQVY
+837 NPMSSFFVFQQVY

-859 VYVDRNFDGQIT
+859 VYVDRNRDGQIT
-871 DDDRYVYYKPD
+871 DDDRYIYYKPD
-882 ADVNLGLNT
+882 ADVNIGFNT
-891 ELSYKKWT
+891 EVSYKKWT

-906 SLGNYVYNNVASNT
+906 SLGNYVYNNIASNT

-931 ICNRVSTAPYSNFAQ
+931 ICNRVSTAPYTNFNQ
-946 AQYKSD
+946 AQYRSD
-952 YYVQNASFLK
+952 YYVQNASYLK

-968 AYNIAPW
+968 AYNITDW

-989 KYDGV
+989 NYDGV
-994 DPEVANGIDNNM
+994 DPEVGNGIDNNM
-1006 YPRSRNFILGASFN
+1006 YPRPRNFIIGASFN

>member
-1 MQTFACG
+1 MQ
-8 YCIFLMQKKNNIL
+8 
-21 KRNVTLHQNNYLYKR
+21 
-36 LTLINVMMKQVNI
+36 MMKQVNI
-49 QFPLRMLGLLL
+49 QFPLRMLGLIL

-65 VGAFAQIEVKGHVK
+65 VSAFAQIEVKGHVK
-79 DATGEPIIGATV
+79 DATGEAIIGATV
-91 RVAGTQ
+91 RVDGTQ
-97 TATVSDFDGNFVLKA
+97 TATVTDFDGNFVLKA
-112 NQGADIT
+112 NQGANIT

-126 QATVKAAPSLTVT
+126 NATVKAAPSVEVT
-139 LQDDQ
+139 LVDDE

-155 GTVRKSD
+155 GSVRKSD
-162 ATGSVMSVE
+162 ATGSVTSVE

-190 TPGVQITTN
+190 TPGVQVTTN
-199 SGAPGAGSTIRI
+199 SGAPGAGAKIRI

-236 ISGGDVLN
+236 ISGGDLLN

-280 KGKAGSKPR
+280 KGKAGAKPR
-289 VNVDMSGSFKT
+289 INVDMSGTFKT
-300 VAKKVDVLGADAFRE
+300 VAKKVDVLSAEAFRD
-315 FFMANYGDNA
+315 FFTANYGDNA
-325 DAVAA
+325 DAMAA

-343 RSAFSEEINASV
+343 KNAFAEEINASV
-355 TGGYVSKESTFKMP
+355 TGGYVSKEQAFKMP

-391 TVGINLT
+391 TLGFNLT
-398 PTLLNDRLT
+398 PTLFDDRLT
-407 INLNGKGV
+407 INLNAKGV
-415 FTHNSYADE
+415 FTHNKFADE

-429 AVQYDPLKPVDSMW
+429 AVQYNPLKSVDHKW
-443 MSNGAPNTMSTLNP
+443 ESNGAPNTMSTLNP
-457 VAMLNQQNK
+457 VAMLNEQHK
-466 DSYVR
+466 SSYVR
-471 RFVGNAQ
+471 RFIGNAQ
-478 FDYKFKFLPGLRA
+478 FDYKFKFLDGLRA
-491 NLNLGLDFSTTTGWN
+491 NLNLGIDYSTTSGWN
-506 ISDQYSEVSYHD
+506 VTDEGSEISYHN
-518 KVQNG
+518 KVENG
-523 TGAWEKYTQLR
+523 TGLWEKYTQKR
-534 RDQTLEFYL
+534 NDKTLEFYL
-543 AYAKELKEIYSRF
+543 AYARELKEIYSRF
-556 DVLAGYSWQRF
+556 DVLAGYSWQHF
-567 YNKTTDKKIANDGS
+567 HNETTNEKESNDGHHTRLY
-581 GQEYDVS
+581 GDPTLF
-588 KPIFM
+588 K
-593 TESYLVS
+593 TESYLIS

-605 NYTLLDRYLLT
+605 NYTFMDRYLLT
-616 FTLRDDGTSRF
+616 FTIRDDGTSRF
-627 QNNKWGLFP
+627 QNNKWGVFP
-636 SAALAWRIS
+636 SAALAWRMT
-645 EEPFMKNADWL
+645 EEPFLRNVDWL

-664 YGITGQQNINQGD
+664 WGITGQQNINQGD
-677 YPSIPTVHTNQGGS
+677 YPSIATYHTNQHGS
-691 YYMFGNGIV
+691 YYWLGNNEII
-700 VPITAKGYASQIKW
+700 PITPKGYAAQIKW

-720 NIGLDFGFARN
+720 NIGLDFGFVRN

-741 RKTND
+741 RVTKG
-746 LLNKV
+746 LLNRV
-751 PVASGTNLTNYLLM
+751 PVAAGTNLTNYLLM

-770 ENKGIEAALNVVPIE
+770 ENKGIEVALNVVPIE
-785 KKDLRWEIGFNIAYN
+785 KKDLRWEVGVNVSYN
-800 KNKITRLTAS
+800 KNEITKLTAS
-810 DDPSYL
+810 DDPSYP
-816 GVEAGDISGGV
+816 GVEAGGISGGV
-827 GNKIQIQQVG
+827 GNNIQIQKVG
-837 NPINSFYVYQQVY
+837 NPINSFYVLQQVY

-859 VYVDRNFDGQIT
+859 VYVDRNHDGQIT

-882 ADVNLGLNT
+882 ADVNIGLNT

-899 LSASLRS
+899 LSAAFRS

-931 ICNRVSTAPYSNFAQ
+931 ICNRVSTAPNTNFQQ

-968 AYNIAPW
+968 AYNLASW
-975 VRVNFTAQNIFTIT
+975 VRLNFTAQNVFTIT

>member
-1 MQTFACG
+1 MQ
-8 YCIFLMQKKNNIL
+8 
-21 KRNVTLHQNNYLYKR
+21 
-36 LTLINVMMKQVNI
+36 MMKQVNI
-49 QFPLRMLGLLL
+49 QFPLRMLGLIL

-65 VGAFAQIEVKGHVK
+65 VSAFAQIEVKGHVK
-79 DATGEPIIGATV
+79 DATGEAIIGATV
-91 RVAGTQ
+91 RVDGTQ
-97 TATVSDFDGNFVLKA
+97 TATVTDFDGNFVLKA
-112 NQGADIT
+112 NQGANIT

-126 QATVKAAPSLTVT
+126 NATVKAAPSVEVT
-139 LQDDQ
+139 LVDDE

-155 GTVRKSD
+155 GSVRKSD
-162 ATGSVMSVE
+162 ATGSVTSVE

-190 TPGVQITTN
+190 TPGVQVTTN
-199 SGAPGAGSTIRI
+199 SGAPGAGAKIRI

-236 ISGGDVLN
+236 ISGGDLLN

-280 KGKAGSKPR
+280 KGKAGAKPR
-289 VNVDMSGSFKT
+289 INVDMSGTFKT
-300 VAKKVDVLGADAFRE
+300 VAKKVDVLSADAFRD
-315 FFMANYGDNA
+315 FFTANYGDNA
-325 DAVAA
+325 DAMAA

-343 RSAFSEEINASV
+343 KNAFAEEINASV
-355 TGGYVSKESTFKMP
+355 TGGYVSKEQAFKMP

-391 TVGINLT
+391 TVGFNLT
-398 PTLLNDRLT
+398 PTLFDDRLT
-407 INLNGKGV
+407 INLNAKGV
-415 FTHNSYADE
+415 FTHNKFADE

-429 AVQYDPLKPVDSMW
+429 AVQYNPLKSVDHKW
-443 MSNGAPNTMSTLNP
+443 ESNGAPNTMSTLNP
-457 VAMLNQQNK
+457 VAMLNEQHK
-466 DSYVR
+466 SSYVR
-471 RFVGNAQ
+471 RFIGNAQ
-478 FDYKFKFLPGLRA
+478 FDYKFKFLDGLRA
-491 NLNLGLDFSTTTGWN
+491 NLNLGIDYSTTSGWN
-506 ISDQYSEVSYHD
+506 ITDMGSEISYHN
-518 KVQNG
+518 KVENG
-523 TGAWEKYTQLR
+523 TGLWEKYTQKR
-534 RDQTLEFYL
+534 NDKTLEFYL
-543 AYAKELKEIYSRF
+543 AYARELKEIYSRF
-556 DVLAGYSWQRF
+556 DVLAGYSWQHF
-567 YNKTTDKKIANDGS
+567 HNETTNEKESNDGHHTRLY
-581 GQEYDVS
+581 GDPTLF
-588 KPIFM
+588 K
-593 TESYLVS
+593 TESYLIS

-605 NYTLLDRYLLT
+605 NYTFMDRYLLT
-616 FTLRDDGTSRF
+616 FTIRDDGTSRF
-627 QNNKWGLFP
+627 QNNKWGVFP
-636 SAALAWRIS
+636 SAALAWRMT
-645 EEPFMKNADWL
+645 EEPFLRNVDWL

-664 YGITGQQNINQGD
+664 WGITGQQNINQGD
-677 YPSIPTVHTNQGGS
+677 YPSIATYHTNQHGS
-691 YYMFGNGIV
+691 YYWLGNNEII
-700 VPITAKGYASQIKW
+700 PITPKGYAAQIKW

-720 NIGLDFGFARN
+720 NIGLDFGFVRN

-741 RKTND
+741 RVTKD
-746 LLNKV
+746 LLNRV
-751 PVASGTNLTNYLLM
+751 PVAAGTNLTNYLLM

-770 ENKGIEAALNVVPIE
+770 ENKGIEVALNVVPIE
-785 KKDLRWEIGFNIAYN
+785 KKDLRWEVGVNVSYN
-800 KNKITRLTAS
+800 KNEITKLTAS
-810 DDPSYL
+810 DDPSYP
-816 GVEAGDISGGV
+816 GVEAGGISGGV
-827 GNKIQIQQVG
+827 GNNIQIQKVG
-837 NPINSFYVYQQVY
+837 NPINSFYVLQQVY

-859 VYVDRNFDGQIT
+859 VYVDRNHDGQIT

-882 ADVNLGLNT
+882 ADVNIGLNT

-899 LSASLRS
+899 LSAAFRS

-931 ICNRVSTAPYSNFAQ
+931 ICNRVSTAPNTNFQQ

-968 AYNIAPW
+968 AYNLASW
-975 VRVNFTAQNIFTIT
+975 VRLNFTAQNVFTIT

>member
-1 MQTFACG
+1 
-8 YCIFLMQKKNNIL
+8 
-21 KRNVTLHQNNYLYKR
+21 
-36 LTLINVMMKQVNI
+36 MKQVKFK
-49 QFPLRMLGLLL
+49 FPVRMLALFF

-65 VGAFAQIEVKGHVK
+65 VSAFAQQITVNGHVK
-79 DATGEPIIGATV
+79 DATGEGIIGATV
-91 RVAGTQ
+91 RVSGTQ
-97 TATVSDFDGNFVLKA
+97 IATVTDFDGNFSLKA
-112 NQGADIT
+112 NQGAEIT

-126 QATVKAAPSLTVT
+126 TATVSAAPNVTVT
-139 LQDDQ
+139 LQEDQ

-190 TPGVQITTN
+190 TPGVQITTDG
-199 SGAPGAGSTIRI
+199 GAPGAGAKIRI

-221 DPLIVIDGLPISSTE
+221 DPLIVIDGLPISSTG

-280 KGKAGSKPR
+280 KGKAGAKPR
-289 VNVDMSGSFKT
+289 INIDMSGTFKT
-300 VAKKVDVLGADAFRE
+300 VAKKVDVLGADAFRD
-315 FFMANYGDNA
+315 FFTANYGDNA
-325 DAVAA
+325 DAMAA

-343 RSAFSEEINASV
+343 KTAFAEEINASV
-355 TGGYVSKESTFKMP
+355 TGGYVAKNSGFKMP
-369 YRVSAGFLNNDGTLK
+369 YRVSTGFLNNDGNLK
-384 TTGMSRG
+384 TSAMQRG

-415 FTHNSYADE
+415 FTHNAFADE

-429 AVQYDPLKPVDSMW
+429 AVQYNPLKPVFASEGKYFRW
-443 MSNGAPNTMSTLNP
+443 ESNGAPNTMSTLNP
-457 VAMLNQQNK
+457 VAQLYEQNK
-466 DSYVR
+466 DSYIR

-478 FDYKFKFLPGLRA
+478 FDYKFKFLDGLRA
-491 NLNLGLDFSTTTGWN
+491 NLNLGLDFSTTSGWN
-506 ISDQYSEVSYHD
+506 VTQQGSEISYHN
-518 KVQNG
+518 KLENG
-523 TGAWEKYTQLR
+523 TGLWEKYTQLR

-543 AYAKELKEIYSRF
+543 AYAKELKEISSRF
-556 DVLAGYSWQRF
+556 DILAGYSWQHF
-567 YNKTTDKKIANDGS
+567 YNKTTDQKIANDGS
-581 GQEYDVS
+581 GLEFPTTPLF
-588 KPIFM
+588 K

-605 NYTLLDRYLLT
+605 NYSLLDRYLFT

-645 EEPFMKNADWL
+645 EEPFLKDADWL

-664 YGITGQQNINQGD
+664 YGITGQQNIGQGD
-677 YPSIPTVHTNQGGS
+677 YPSIPTYHTNQAGS
-691 YYMFGNGIV
+691 LYMFGNQVIT
-700 VPITAKGYASQIKW
+700 PITPKGYAAQIKW
-714 EETTTY
+714 ESTTTY

-731 RINGSIDVYK
+731 RINGSIDVYQ
-741 RKTND
+741 RKTKD
-746 LLNKV
+746 LLNTV

-770 ENKGIEAALNVVPIE
+770 ENKGIEGALNIVPIE
-785 KKDLRWEIGFNIAYN
+785 NKDLRWEIGFNIAYN

-816 GVEAGDISGGV
+816 GVETGGISGGV
-827 GNKIQIQQVG
+827 GNNIQIHKVG
-837 NPINSFYVYQQVY
+837 NPVSSFFVYQQVY

-859 VYVDRNFDGQIT
+859 VYVDRNHDGQIT

-882 ADVNLGLNT
+882 ADVNIGFNT

-931 ICNRVSTAPYSNFAQ
+931 IANRVTTAPYSDFAQ

-968 AYNIAPW
+968 AYNIADW
-975 VRVNFTAQNIFTIT
+975 VRVSLTAQNIFTIT
-989 KYDGV
+989 NYKGV
-994 DPEVANGIDNNM
+994 DPEVGSGIDNNM

>member
-1 MQTFACG
+1 
-8 YCIFLMQKKNNIL
+8 
-21 KRNVTLHQNNYLYKR
+21 
-36 LTLINVMMKQVNI
+36 MMKQVNI
-49 QFPLRMLGLLL
+49 QVPLRMLGLIL

-79 DATGEPIIGATV
+79 DAAGEDIIGATV
-91 RVAGTQ
+91 RVEGTQ

-112 NQGADIT
+112 KEGATIT
-119 ISYVGYQ
+119 VSYVGYQ
-126 QATVKAAPSLTVT
+126 TATVKAAPNVEVT
-139 LQDDQ
+139 LVDDE

-155 GTVRKSD
+155 GSVRKSD

-190 TPGVQITTN
+190 TPGVQIVTN
-199 SGAPGAGSTIRI
+199 SGAPGAGAKIRI

-236 ISGGDVLN
+236 ISGGDMLN

-289 VNVDMSGSFKT
+289 INVDMSGTFKT
-300 VAKKVDVLGADAFRE
+300 VAKKVDVLSADAFRE
-315 FFMANYGDNA
+315 FFMANYGTNA

-330 LGNANTKWQDEIY
+330 LGNANTNWQDEIY
-343 RSAFSEEINASV
+343 RNTFAEEINASV
-355 TGGYVSKESTFKMP
+355 SGGYVSGNKTFKMP
-369 YRVSAGFLNNDGTLK
+369 YRVSAGFLNNDGNLK
-384 TTGMSRG
+384 TTGMSRTNFG
-391 TVGINLT
+391 FNLT
-398 PTLLNDRLT
+398 PTLFDDRLT

-415 FTHNSYADE
+415 FTHNKFADE
-424 GAIGA
+424 GAIGSA
-429 AVQYDPLKPVDSMW
+429 IQYNPLKSVDSKW
-443 MSNGAPNTMSTLNP
+443 ESNGAPNTMSTLNP
-457 VAMLNQQNK
+457 VFQLNEQHK
-466 DSYVR
+466 SSYVR

-478 FDYKFKFLPGLRA
+478 FDYKFKFLDGLRA
-491 NLNLGLDFSTTTGWN
+491 NLNLGLDISTTSGWN
-506 ISDQYSEVSYHD
+506 ISDYQSEVSYHN
-518 KVQNG
+518 KVENG
-523 TGAWEKYTQLR
+523 TGLFEKYTQLR

-556 DVLAGYSWQRF
+556 DVLAGYSWQHF
-567 YNKTTDKKIANDGS
+567 YNKTTNEKVSNDGNNTYLY
-581 GQEYDVS
+581 GDPTLF
-588 KPIFM
+588 K
-593 TESYLVS
+593 TESFLIS

-616 FTLRDDGTSRF
+616 FTIRDDGTSRF
-627 QNNKWGLFP
+627 QNNKWGVFP

-645 EEPFMKNADWL
+645 EENFMKSADWL

-664 YGITGQQNINQGD
+664 WGITGQQNINQGD
-677 YPSIPTVHTNQGGS
+677 YPSIATYHTNQHGS
-691 YYMFGNGIV
+691 LYMFGNNVII
-700 VPITAKGYASQIKW
+700 PITPKGYAPKIKW

-720 NIGLDFGFARN
+720 NIGLDFGFLGN
-731 RINGSIDVYK
+731 RINGSIDVYQ
-741 RKTND
+741 RKTKD

-751 PVASGTNLTNYLLM
+751 PVASGTNLTNYLLT

-770 ENKGIEAALNVVPIE
+770 ENKGIEGALNVVPIE
-785 KKDLRWEIGFNIAYN
+785 QKDLRLEIGFNITYN

-810 DDPSYL
+810 DDPSYP
-816 GVEAGDISGGV
+816 GVEDGGISGGV
-827 GNKIQIQQVG
+827 GNKIQIQKVG
-837 NPINSFYVYQQVY
+837 NPMNSFYVLQQVY

-859 VYVDRNFDGQIT
+859 VYVDRNHDGQIT

-882 ADVNLGLNT
+882 PDVIIGLNT

-899 LSASLRS
+899 FSAAFRS
-906 SLGNYVYNNVASNT
+906 FLGNYVYNNVASNT

-931 ICNRVSTAPYSNFAQ
+931 ICNRVSTAPYSNFQQ

-962 LDKVTL
+962 LDKVTV

-975 VRVNFTAQNIFTIT
+975 VRVNFTAQNVFTIS

>member
-1 MQTFACG
+1 
-8 YCIFLMQKKNNIL
+8 
-21 KRNVTLHQNNYLYKR
+21 
-36 LTLINVMMKQVNI
+36 MKQVNI
-49 QFPLRMLGLLL
+49 QVPSRMLALFVGLLL
-60 GLFLS
+60 T
-65 VGAFAQIEVKGHVK
+65 VGAFAQQITVKGHVK

-91 RVAGTQ
+91 KVAGAQ
-97 TATVSDFDGNFVLKA
+97 QGTVSDFDGNFTLKA
-112 NQGADIT
+112 DQGQT
-119 ISYVGYQ
+119 LSVSYIGYQ
-126 QATVKAAPSLTVT
+126 TATVKAAPSIQVT
-139 LQDDQ
+139 LLADQ

-155 GTVRKSD
+155 GTVKKSD

-190 TPGVQITTN
+190 TPGVSITTN
-199 SGAPGAGSTIRI
+199 SGAPGAGSKIRI
-211 RGGSSLSASN
+211 RGGSSLLASN
-221 DPLIVIDGLPISSTE
+221 DPLIVIDGLPISSTD

-280 KGKAGSKPR
+280 KGKAGAKPR
-289 VNVDMSGSFKT
+289 VSIDMSASVKT
-300 VAKKVDVLGADAFRE
+300 VAKKVDVLGADAFRD
-315 FFMANYGDNA
+315 FFMANYGGNA

-330 LGNANTKWQDEIY
+330 LGNASTKWQDEIY
-343 RSAFSEEINASV
+343 RTAFSEEINASV
-355 TGGYVSKESTFKMP
+355 AGGYVAKELDFKMP
-369 YRVSAGFLNNDGTLK
+369 YRLSAGFLNNDGTLK

-391 TVGINLT
+391 TVGLNLT
-398 PTLLNDRLT
+398 PTLLEDRLT

-429 AVQYDPLKPVDSMW
+429 AVQYDPLKPVYNDDGTFHYW

-457 VAMLNQQNK
+457 VALLEQQNK

-478 FDYKFKFLPGLRA
+478 FDYKFKFLEGLRA

-506 ISDQYSEVSYHD
+506 VSDYQSETSYHD
-518 KVQNG
+518 KTQNG

-543 AYAKELKEIYSRF
+543 AYAKELKELKSRF
-556 DVLAGYSWQRF
+556 DVLGGYSWQRF
-567 YNKTTDKKIANDGS
+567 YNSTTDMKIANDGS
-581 GQEYDVS
+581 EKEYSVD
-588 KPIFM
+588 KPVFK

-605 NYTLLDRYLLT
+605 NYTLMDRYLLT
-616 FTLRDDGTSRF
+616 ATLRNDGTSRF

-636 SAALAWRIS
+636 SVALAWRIS
-645 EEPFMKNADWL
+645 EEAFLKNVDAL

-677 YPSIPTVHTNQGGS
+677 YPSIATYHTNQGGS
-691 YYMFGNGIV
+691 YYMFGNNVI
-700 VPITAKGYASQIKW
+700 VPITAKGYDSNIKW

-720 NIGLDFGFARN
+720 NVGLDFGFLRN

-741 RKTND
+741 RVTND

-770 ENKGIEAALNVVPIE
+770 ENKGIEVALNVVPIE
-785 KKDLRWEIGFNIAYN
+785 QKDLRWEIGVNVAYN
-800 KNKITRLTAS
+800 KNEITRLTAS

-816 GVEAGDISGGV
+816 GVETGDISGGV
-827 GNKIQIQQVG
+827 GNHIQIQQVG
-837 NPINSFYVYQQVY
+837 NPINSFYVFQQVY

-859 VYVDRNFDGQIT
+859 VYVDRNRDGKIT

-882 ADVNLGLNT
+882 ADVNIGLNT

-931 ICNRVSTAPYSNFAQ
+931 ICNRVESATYSDFSQ
-946 AQYKSD
+946 AQYRSD
-952 YYVQNASFLK
+952 YYVENASWLK

-968 AYNIAPW
+968 AYNICDWA
-975 VRVNFTAQNIFTIT
+975 RVNFTAQNVFTIT
-989 KYDGV
+989 NYKGV
-994 DPEVANGIDNNM
+994 DPEVGNGIDNNM
-1006 YPRSRNFILGASFN
+1006 YPRPRTFLVGASFN

>member
-1 MQTFACG
+1 
-8 YCIFLMQKKNNIL
+8 
-21 KRNVTLHQNNYLYKR
+21 
-36 LTLINVMMKQVNI
+36 MKQVNI
-49 QFPLRMLGLLL
+49 QVPLRMLGLIL

-79 DATGEPIIGATV
+79 DAAGEDIIGATV
-91 RVAGTQ
+91 RVEGTQ

-112 NQGADIT
+112 KEGAT
-119 ISYVGYQ
+119 LVVSYVGYQ
-126 QATVKAAPSLTVT
+126 NATVKAAPTVEVT
-139 LQDDQ
+139 LVDDE

-155 GTVRKSD
+155 GSVRKSD

-190 TPGVQITTN
+190 TPGVQIVTN
-199 SGAPGAGSTIRI
+199 SGAPGAGAKIRI

-236 ISGGDVLN
+236 ISGGDMLN

-289 VNVDMSGSFKT
+289 INVDMSGTFKT
-300 VAKKVDVLGADAFRE
+300 VAKKVDVLSADAFRE
-315 FFMANYGDNA
+315 FFMANYGTNA

-330 LGNANTKWQDEIY
+330 LGNANTNWQDEIY
-343 RSAFSEEINASV
+343 RNTFAEEINASV
-355 TGGYVSKESTFKMP
+355 SGGYVSGNKTFKMP
-369 YRVSAGFLNNDGTLK
+369 YRVSAGFLNNDGNLK
-384 TTGMSRG
+384 TTGMSRTNLG
-391 TVGINLT
+391 FNLT
-398 PTLLNDRLT
+398 PTLFDDRLT

-415 FTHNSYADE
+415 FTHNKFADE
-424 GAIGA
+424 GAIGSA
-429 AVQYDPLKPVDSMW
+429 IQYNPLKSVDSKW
-443 MSNGAPNTMSTLNP
+443 ESNGAPNTMSTLNP
-457 VAMLNQQNK
+457 VFQLNEQHK
-466 DSYVR
+466 SSYVR

-478 FDYKFKFLPGLRA
+478 FDYKFKFLDGLRA
-491 NLNLGLDFSTTTGWN
+491 NLNLGLDISTTSGWN
-506 ISDQYSEVSYHD
+506 ISDYQSEVSYHN
-518 KVQNG
+518 KVENG
-523 TGAWEKYTQLR
+523 TGLFEKYTQLR

-556 DVLAGYSWQRF
+556 DVLAGYSWQHF
-567 YNKTTDKKIANDGS
+567 YNKTTNEKVSNDGNNTYLY
-581 GQEYDVS
+581 GDPTLF
-588 KPIFM
+588 K
-593 TESYLVS
+593 TESFLIS

-616 FTLRDDGTSRF
+616 FTIRDDGTSRF
-627 QNNKWGLFP
+627 QNNKWGVFP

-645 EEPFMKNADWL
+645 EENFMKSADWL

-664 YGITGQQNINQGD
+664 WGITGQQNINQGD
-677 YPSIPTVHTNQGGS
+677 YPSIATYHTNQHGS
-691 YYMFGNGIV
+691 LYMFGNNVII
-700 VPITAKGYASQIKW
+700 PITPKGYAPQIKW

-720 NIGLDFGFARN
+720 NIGLDFGFLGN
-731 RINGSIDVYK
+731 RINGSIDVYQ
-741 RKTND
+741 RKTKD

-751 PVASGTNLTNYLLM
+751 PVASGTNLTNYLLT

-770 ENKGIEAALNVVPIE
+770 ENKGIEGALNVVPIE
-785 KKDLRWEIGFNIAYN
+785 QKDLRLEIGFNITYN

-810 DDPSYL
+810 DDPSYP
-816 GVEAGDISGGV
+816 GVEDGGISGGV
-827 GNKIQIQQVG
+827 GNKIQIQKVG
-837 NPINSFYVYQQVY
+837 NPMNSFYVLQQVY

-859 VYVDRNFDGQIT
+859 VYVDRNHDGQIT

-882 ADVNLGLNT
+882 PDVIIGLNT

-899 LSASLRS
+899 FSAAFRS
-906 SLGNYVYNNVASNT
+906 FLGNYVYNNVASNT

-931 ICNRVSTAPYSNFAQ
+931 ICNRVSTAPYSNFQQ

-962 LDKVTL
+962 LDKVTV

-975 VRVNFTAQNIFTIT
+975 VRVNFTAQNVFTIS

>member
-1 MQTFACG
+1 
-8 YCIFLMQKKNNIL
+8 
-21 KRNVTLHQNNYLYKR
+21 
-36 LTLINVMMKQVNI
+36 MMKQVNI
-49 QFPLRMLGLLL
+49 QVPLRMLGLIL

-79 DATGEPIIGATV
+79 DAAGEDIIGATI
-91 RVAGTQ
+91 RVEGTQ

-112 NQGADIT
+112 NEGAT
-119 ISYVGYQ
+119 LVVSYVGYQ
-126 QATVKAAPSLTVT
+126 NATVKAAPTVEVT
-139 LQDDQ
+139 LQDDA

-190 TPGVQITTN
+190 TPGVQIVST
-199 SGAPGAGSTIRI
+199 SGAPGASSKIRI

-236 ISGGDVLN
+236 ISGGDMLN

-289 VNVDMSGSFKT
+289 INVDMSGTFKT
-300 VAKKVDVLGADAFRE
+300 VAKKVDVLSADAFRE
-315 FFMANYGDNA
+315 FFMANYGTNA

-330 LGNANTKWQDEIY
+330 LGNANTNWQDEIY
-343 RSAFSEEINASV
+343 RNTFAEEINASV
-355 TGGYVSKESTFKMP
+355 SGGYVSGNKVFKMP
-369 YRVSAGFLNNDGTLK
+369 YRVSAGFLNNDGNLK

-391 TVGINLT
+391 NFGFNLT
-398 PTLLNDRLT
+398 PTLFDDRLT

-415 FTHNSYADE
+415 FTHNKFADE
-424 GAIGA
+424 GAIGSA
-429 AVQYDPLKPVDSMW
+429 IQYNPLKPVDNKW
-443 MSNGAPNTMSTLNP
+443 ESNGAPNTMSTLNP
-457 VAMLNQQNK
+457 VFQLNEQHK
-466 DSYVR
+466 SSYVR

-478 FDYKFKFLPGLRA
+478 FDYKFKFLDGLRA
-491 NLNLGLDFSTTTGWN
+491 NLNLGLDISTTSGWN
-506 ISDQYSEVSYHD
+506 ISDYQSEVSYHN
-518 KVQNG
+518 KVENG
-523 TGAWEKYTQLR
+523 TGLWEKYTQLR

-543 AYAKELKEIYSRF
+543 AYAKELKEINSRF
-556 DVLAGYSWQRF
+556 DVLAGYSWQHF
-567 YNKTTDKKIANDGS
+567 YNKTTNEKKSNDGNNKYLY
-581 GQEYDVS
+581 GDPTLF
-588 KPIFM
+588 K
-593 TESYLVS
+593 TESYLIS

-605 NYTLLDRYLLT
+605 NYTFMDRYLLT
-616 FTLRDDGTSRF
+616 FTIRDDGTSRF
-627 QNNKWGLFP
+627 QNNKWGVFP
-636 SAALAWRIS
+636 SAALAWRIN
-645 EEPFMKNADWL
+645 EENFMKNVDWL

-664 YGITGQQNINQGD
+664 WGITGQQNINQGD
-677 YPSIPTVHTNQGGS
+677 YPSIATYHTNQHGS
-691 YYMFGNGIV
+691 LYMFGNNVII
-700 VPITAKGYASQIKW
+700 PITPKGYASQIKW

-720 NIGLDFGFARN
+720 NIGLDFGFLGN
-731 RINGSIDVYK
+731 RINGSIDVYM
-741 RKTND
+741 RKTKD

-751 PVASGTNLTNYLLM
+751 PVASGTNLTNYLLT

-770 ENKGIEAALNVVPIE
+770 ENKGIEGALNVVPIE
-785 KKDLRWEIGFNIAYN
+785 QKDLRWEIGFNIAYN

-810 DDPSYL
+810 DDPSYP
-816 GVEAGDISGGV
+816 GVEDGGISGGV
-827 GNKIQIQQVG
+827 GNKIQIQKVG
-837 NPINSFYVYQQVY
+837 NPMNSFYVLQQVY
-850 DEAGKPLEG
+850 DETGKPLEG
-859 VYVDRNFDGQIT
+859 IYVDRNHDGQIT

-882 ADVNLGLNT
+882 PDVIIGLNT

-899 LSASLRS
+899 LSAAFRS
-906 SLGNYVYNNVASNT
+906 FLGNYVYNNVASNT

-931 ICNRVSTAPYSNFAQ
+931 ICNRVSTAPYSNFKQ

-962 LDKVTL
+962 LDKITL

-975 VRVNFTAQNIFTIT
+975 VRVNFTAQNVFTIT

>member
-1 MQTFACG
+1 
-8 YCIFLMQKKNNIL
+8 
-21 KRNVTLHQNNYLYKR
+21 
-36 LTLINVMMKQVNI
+36 MKQVNI
-49 QFPLRMLGLLL
+49 QLPLRMMALVL

-65 VGAFAQIEVKGHVK
+65 VGAFAQQITVKGHVK
-79 DATGEPIIGATV
+79 DATGEPIIGASI
-91 RVAGTQ
+91 RVVGTQ
-97 TATVSDFDGNFVLKA
+97 TGAVSDFDGNFQVKA
-112 NQGADIT
+112 NQGQT
-119 ISYVGYQ
+119 LSVTYVGYQ
-126 QATVKAAPSLTVT
+126 TAEVKAAPSVTIT
-139 LQDDQ
+139 LQDDAQ
-144 TVLQDVVVIGY
+144 LLKDVVVIGY
-155 GTVRKSD
+155 GTVKKSD

-221 DPLIVIDGLPISSTE
+221 DPLIVIDGLPISSTG

-280 KGKAGSKPR
+280 KGKAGAKPR
-289 VNVDMSGSFKT
+289 INVDLSGTFKT
-300 VAKKVDVLGADAFRE
+300 VGKKVDVLSAEGLRE
-315 FFMANYGDNA
+315 LFTSRYSDNA
-325 DAVAA
+325 DAMAA
-330 LGNANTKWQDEIY
+330 LGNANTNWQDEIY
-343 RSAFSEEINASV
+343 KTAFAEEVNASV
-355 TGGYVSKESTFKMP
+355 TGGYVAQEGDFKMP

-384 TTGMSRG
+384 TSNMNRG
-391 TVGINLT
+391 TVGLNLT
-398 PTLLNDRLT
+398 PTLLDDRLT

-415 FTHNSYADE
+415 FTHNAYADE
-424 GAIGA
+424 GAIGQ
-429 AVQYDPLKPVDSMW
+429 AVKYNPLKPVYNEDGTYHYWMNSGLPNSM
-443 MSNGAPNTMSTLNP
+443 ALLNP
-457 VAMLNQQNK
+457 VAQLNQQNK

-478 FDYKFKFLPGLRA
+478 FDYKFKFLEGLRA
-491 NLNLGLDFSTTTGWN
+491 NLNLGLDFSTTSGWN
-506 ISDQYSEVSYHD
+506 VTEQNSEISWHD
-518 KVQNG
+518 KAQNG
-523 TGAWEKYTQLR
+523 SGLWESYSQLR

-543 AYAKELKEIYSRF
+543 AYAKELEELKSRF
-556 DVLAGYSWQRF
+556 DILGGYSWQRF
-567 YNKTTDKKIANDGS
+567 FNRTTSYKVSNDGL
-581 GQEYDVS
+581 GTEFATTPLF
-588 KPIFM
+588 K

-605 NYTLLDRYLLT
+605 NYTLMDRYLLT
-616 FTLRDDGTSRF
+616 ATLRNDGTSRF

-636 SAALAWRIS
+636 SVALAWRIS
-645 EEPFMKNADWL
+645 EEPFLKNVDWL

-664 YGITGQQNINQGD
+664 YGITGQQNIGQGD
-677 YPSIPTVHTNQGGS
+677 YPSIATYHTNQAGS
-691 YYMFGNGIV
+691 YYWFGNSMII
-700 VPITAKGYASQIKW
+700 PITPKGYAAQIKW

-720 NIGLDFGFARN
+720 NVGLDFGFMRN
-731 RINGSIDVYK
+731 RINGSIDLYK

-746 LLNKV
+746 LLNFV
-751 PVASGTNLTNYLLM
+751 PVSAGTNLTNYLLQ

-770 ENKGIEAALNVVPIE
+770 ENKGIEVALNVVPIE
-785 KKDLRWEIGFNIAYN
+785 QKDLRWEVGVNVAYN
-800 KNKITRLTAS
+800 KNEITKLTAS
-810 DDPSYL
+810 DDPTYP
-816 GVEAGDISGGV
+816 GVETGGISGGV
-827 GNKIQIQQVG
+827 GNKVQIQKVG
-837 NPINSFYVYQQVY
+837 NPINSFYVFQQVY
-850 DEAGKPLEG
+850 AENGKPLEG
-859 VYVDRNFDGQIT
+859 VYVDRNHDGQIT

-882 ADVNLGLNT
+882 ADVNIGFNT

-906 SLGNYVYNNVASNT
+906 SLGNYVYNNVASDA
-920 EMKADMWTNNF
+920 EMLADLWTNNF
-931 ICNRVSTAPYSNFAQ
+931 IANRVTTAPFSNFSQ

-968 AYNIAPW
+968 AYNLTDW
-975 VRVNFTAQNIFTIT
+975 CRLNFTAQNIFTIT
-989 KYDGV
+989 NYEGV
-994 DPEVANGIDNNM
+994 DPEVAGGIDNNM

>member
-1 MQTFACG
+1 
-8 YCIFLMQKKNNIL
+8 
-21 KRNVTLHQNNYLYKR
+21 
-36 LTLINVMMKQVNI
+36 MMKQVNI
-49 QFPLRMLGLLL
+49 QVPLRMLGLIL

-79 DATGEPIIGATV
+79 DAAGEDIIGATV
-91 RVAGTQ
+91 RVEGTQ

-112 NQGADIT
+112 KEGAT
-119 ISYVGYQ
+119 LVISYVGYQ
-126 QATVKAAPSLTVT
+126 NATVKAAPFVEVT
-139 LQDDQ
+139 LQDDA

-190 TPGVQITTN
+190 TPGVQIVST
-199 SGAPGAGSTIRI
+199 SGAPGASSKIRI

-236 ISGGDVLN
+236 ISGGDMLN

-289 VNVDMSGSFKT
+289 INVDMSGTFKT
-300 VAKKVDVLGADAFRE
+300 VAKKVDVLSADAFRE
-315 FFMANYGDNA
+315 FFMANYGTNA

-330 LGNANTKWQDEIY
+330 LGNANTNWQDEIY
-343 RSAFSEEINASV
+343 RNTFAEEINASV
-355 TGGYVSKESTFKMP
+355 SGGYVSGNKVFKMP
-369 YRVSAGFLNNDGTLK
+369 YRVSAGFLNNDGNLK

-391 TVGINLT
+391 NFGFNLT
-398 PTLLNDRLT
+398 PTLFDDRLT

-415 FTHNSYADE
+415 FTHNKFADE
-424 GAIGA
+424 GAIGSA
-429 AVQYDPLKPVDSMW
+429 IQYNPLKPVDNKW
-443 MSNGAPNTMSTLNP
+443 ESNGAPNTMSTLNP
-457 VAMLNQQNK
+457 VFQLNEQHK
-466 DSYVR
+466 SSYVR

-478 FDYKFKFLPGLRA
+478 FDYKFKFLDGLRA
-491 NLNLGLDFSTTTGWN
+491 NLNLGLDISTTSGWN
-506 ISDQYSEVSYHD
+506 ISDYQSEVSYHN
-518 KVQNG
+518 KVENG
-523 TGAWEKYTQLR
+523 TGLWEKYTQLR

-543 AYAKELKEIYSRF
+543 AYAKELKEINSRF
-556 DVLAGYSWQRF
+556 DVLAGYSWQHF
-567 YNKTTDKKIANDGS
+567 YNKTTNEKKSNDGNNKYLY
-581 GQEYDVS
+581 GDPTLF
-588 KPIFM
+588 K
-593 TESYLVS
+593 TESYLIS

-605 NYTLLDRYLLT
+605 NYTFMDRYLLT
-616 FTLRDDGTSRF
+616 FTIRDDGTSRF
-627 QNNKWGLFP
+627 QNNKWGVFP
-636 SAALAWRIS
+636 SAALAWRIN
-645 EEPFMKNADWL
+645 EESFMKNVDWL

-664 YGITGQQNINQGD
+664 WGITGQQNINQGD
-677 YPSIPTVHTNQGGS
+677 YPSIATYHTNQHGS
-691 YYMFGNGIV
+691 LYMFGNNVI
-700 VPITAKGYASQIKW
+700 ITITPKGYASQIKW

-720 NIGLDFGFARN
+720 NIGLDFGFLGN
-731 RINGSIDVYK
+731 RINGSIDVYM
-741 RKTND
+741 RKTKD

-751 PVASGTNLTNYLLM
+751 PVASGTNLTNYLLT

-770 ENKGIEAALNVVPIE
+770 ENKGIEGALNVVPIE
-785 KKDLRWEIGFNIAYN
+785 QKDLRWEIGFNIAYN

-810 DDPSYL
+810 DDPSYP
-816 GVEAGDISGGV
+816 GVEDGGISGGV
-827 GNKIQIQQVG
+827 GNKIQIQKVG
-837 NPINSFYVYQQVY
+837 NPMNSFYVLQQVY
-850 DEAGKPLEG
+850 DETGKPLEG
-859 VYVDRNFDGQIT
+859 IYVDRNHDGQIT

-882 ADVNLGLNT
+882 PDVIIGLNT

-899 LSASLRS
+899 LSAAFRS
-906 SLGNYVYNNVASNT
+906 FLGNYVYNNVASNT

-931 ICNRVSTAPYSNFAQ
+931 ICNRVSTAPYSNFQQ

-962 LDKVTL
+962 LDKITL

-975 VRVNFTAQNIFTIT
+975 VRVNFTAQNVFTIT

>member
-1 MQTFACG
+1 
-8 YCIFLMQKKNNIL
+8 
-21 KRNVTLHQNNYLYKR
+21 
-36 LTLINVMMKQVNI
+36 MKQVNI
-49 QFPLRMLGLLL
+49 QVPLRMLGLIL

-79 DATGEPIIGATV
+79 DAAGEDIIGATV
-91 RVAGTQ
+91 RVEGTQ

-112 NQGADIT
+112 KEGAT
-119 ISYVGYQ
+119 LVVSYVGYQ
-126 QATVKAAPSLTVT
+126 NATVKAAPTVEVT
-139 LQDDQ
+139 LVDDE

-155 GTVRKSD
+155 GSVRKSD

-190 TPGVQITTN
+190 TPGVQIVTN
-199 SGAPGAGSTIRI
+199 SGAPGAGAKIRI

-236 ISGGDVLN
+236 ISGGDMLN

-289 VNVDMSGSFKT
+289 INVDMSGTFKT
-300 VAKKVDVLGADAFRE
+300 VAKKVDVLSADAFRE
-315 FFMANYGDNA
+315 FFMANYGTNA

-330 LGNANTKWQDEIY
+330 LGNANTNWQDEIY
-343 RSAFSEEINASV
+343 RNTFAEEINASV
-355 TGGYVSKESTFKMP
+355 SGGYVSGNKTFKMP
-369 YRVSAGFLNNDGTLK
+369 YRVSAGFLNNDGNLK
-384 TTGMSRG
+384 TTGMSRTNFG
-391 TVGINLT
+391 FNLT
-398 PTLLNDRLT
+398 PTLFDDRLT

-415 FTHNSYADE
+415 FTHNKFADE
-424 GAIGA
+424 GAIGSA
-429 AVQYDPLKPVDSMW
+429 IQYNPLKSVDSKW
-443 MSNGAPNTMSTLNP
+443 ESNGAPNTMSTLNP
-457 VAMLNQQNK
+457 VFQLNEQHK
-466 DSYVR
+466 SSYVR

-478 FDYKFKFLPGLRA
+478 FDYKFKFLDGLRA
-491 NLNLGLDFSTTTGWN
+491 NLNLGLDISTTSGWN
-506 ISDQYSEVSYHD
+506 ISDYQSEVSYHN
-518 KVQNG
+518 KVENG
-523 TGAWEKYTQLR
+523 TGLFEKYTQLR

-556 DVLAGYSWQRF
+556 DVLAGYSWQHF
-567 YNKTTDKKIANDGS
+567 YNKTTNEKVSNDGNNTYLY
-581 GQEYDVS
+581 GDPTLF
-588 KPIFM
+588 K
-593 TESYLVS
+593 TESFLIS

-616 FTLRDDGTSRF
+616 FTIRDDGTSRF
-627 QNNKWGLFP
+627 QNNKWGVFP
-636 SAALAWRIS
+636 SAALAWRIN
-645 EEPFMKNADWL
+645 EESFMKNVDWL

-664 YGITGQQNINQGD
+664 WGITGQQNINQGD
-677 YPSIPTVHTNQGGS
+677 YPSIATYHTNQHGS
-691 YYMFGNGIV
+691 LYMFGNNVII
-700 VPITAKGYASQIKW
+700 PITPKGYAPKIKW

-720 NIGLDFGFARN
+720 NIGLDFGFLGN
-731 RINGSIDVYK
+731 RINGSIDVYQ
-741 RKTND
+741 RKTKD

-751 PVASGTNLTNYLLM
+751 PVASGTNLTNYLLT

-770 ENKGIEAALNVVPIE
+770 ENKGIEGALNVVPIE
-785 KKDLRWEIGFNIAYN
+785 QKDLRLEIGFNITYN

-810 DDPSYL
+810 DDPSYP
-816 GVEAGDISGGV
+816 GVEDGGISGGV
-827 GNKIQIQQVG
+827 GNKIQIQKVG
-837 NPINSFYVYQQVY
+837 NPMNSFYVLQQVY

-859 VYVDRNFDGQIT
+859 VYVDRNHDGQIT

-882 ADVNLGLNT
+882 PDVIIGLNT

-899 LSASLRS
+899 FSAAFRS
-906 SLGNYVYNNVASNT
+906 FLGNYVYNNVASNT

-931 ICNRVSTAPYSNFAQ
+931 ICNRVSTAPYSNFQQ

-962 LDKVTL
+962 LDKVTV

-975 VRVNFTAQNIFTIT
+975 VRVNFTAQNVFTIS

>member
-1 MQTFACG
+1 
-8 YCIFLMQKKNNIL
+8 
-21 KRNVTLHQNNYLYKR
+21 
-36 LTLINVMMKQVNI
+36 MMKQVNI
-49 QFPLRMLGLLL
+49 HFPLRMLGLIL

-65 VGAFAQIEVKGHVK
+65 VSAFAQIEVKGHVK
-79 DATGEPIIGATV
+79 DATGEDIIGATV
-91 RVAGTQ
+91 RVDGTQ
-97 TATVSDFDGNFVLKA
+97 TATVTDFDGNFVLKA
-112 NQGADIT
+112 NEGASIT

-126 QATVKAAPSLTVT
+126 NATVKAAPSVEVT
-139 LQDDQ
+139 LVDDE

-199 SGAPGAGSTIRI
+199 SGAPGAGAKIRI

-221 DPLIVIDGLPISSTE
+221 DPLIVIDGLPISSTD

-289 VNVDMSGSFKT
+289 INVDMSGTFKT
-300 VAKKVDVLGADAFRE
+300 VTKKVDVLSADAFRE

-330 LGNANTKWQDEIY
+330 LGNSSTNWQDEIY
-343 RSAFSEEINASV
+343 QSAFAEEINASV
-355 TGGYVSKESTFKMP
+355 TGGYVSGSKAFKMP

-391 TVGINLT
+391 TVGFNLT
-398 PTLLNDRLT
+398 PTLLDDRLT
-407 INLNGKGV
+407 INLNAKGV
-415 FTHNSYADE
+415 FTHNQFADE

-429 AVQYDPLKPVDSMW
+429 AVQYDPLKPVDNKW
-443 MSNGAPNTMSTLNP
+443 ESNGAPNTMSTLNP
-457 VAMLNQQNK
+457 VAMLNEQSK

-478 FDYKFKFLPGLRA
+478 FDYKFKFLDGLRA
-491 NLNLGLDFSTTTGWN
+491 NLNLGLDYSTTSGWN
-506 ISDQYSEVSYHD
+506 ISEKGSEVSYHN
-518 KVQNG
+518 KVENG
-523 TGAWEKYTQLR
+523 TGAWEKYTQTR
-534 RDQTLEFYL
+534 RDKTLEFYL
-543 AYAKELKEIYSRF
+543 AYARDLKQINSRF
-556 DVLAGYSWQRF
+556 DVLAGYSWQHF
-567 YNKTTDKKIANDGS
+567 YNETTNDKVANDGTDARLW
-581 GQEYDVS
+581 GEPTLF
-588 KPIFM
+588 K
-593 TESYLVS
+593 TESFLIS

-605 NYTLLDRYLLT
+605 NYTFMDRYLLT
-616 FTLRDDGTSRF
+616 FTIRDDGTSRF
-627 QNNKWGLFP
+627 QNNKWGVFP
-636 SAALAWRIS
+636 SAAFAWRIN
-645 EEPFMKNADWL
+645 EEAFLKNVDWL

-664 YGITGQQNINQGD
+664 WGITGQQNINSGD
-677 YPSIPTVHTNQGGS
+677 YPSIATYHTNQAGS
-691 YYMFGNGIV
+691 LYMFGNIIAT
-700 VPITAKGYASQIKW
+700 PITPKGFASNIKW

-720 NIGLDFGFARN
+720 NVGLDFGFARN

-741 RKTND
+741 RVTND

-770 ENKGIEAALNVVPIE
+770 ENKGIEVALNVVPIE
-785 KKDLRWEIGFNIAYN
+785 KKNLRWEVGFNIAYN
-800 KNKITRLTAS
+800 KNEITRLTAS

-816 GVEAGDISGGV
+816 GVETGDISGGV
-827 GNKIQIQQVG
+827 GNHIQIHQVG
-837 NPINSFYVYQQVY
+837 NPISSFFVFQQVY
-850 DEAGKPLEG
+850 DENGKPLEG
-859 VYVDRNFDGQIT
+859 VYVDRNHDGQIT

-882 ADVNLGLNT
+882 ADVNIGLNT
-891 ELSYKKWT
+891 ELNYKKWT

-931 ICNRVSTAPYSNFAQ
+931 ICNRVSTAPYSNFQQ
-946 AQYKSD
+946 AQYRSD

-968 AYNIAPW
+968 AYNICDW
-975 VRVNFTAQNIFTIT
+975 CRVNFTAQNVFTIT

-994 DPEVANGIDNNM
+994 DPEVGNGIDNNM

>member
-1 MQTFACG
+1 
-8 YCIFLMQKKNNIL
+8 
-21 KRNVTLHQNNYLYKR
+21 
-36 LTLINVMMKQVNI
+36 MKQVNI
-49 QFPLRMLGLLL
+49 QVPLRMLGLIL

-79 DATGEPIIGATV
+79 DAAGEDIIGATI
-91 RVAGTQ
+91 RVEGTQ

-112 NQGADIT
+112 NEGAT
-119 ISYVGYQ
+119 LVVSYVGYQ
-126 QATVKAAPSLTVT
+126 NATVKAAPTVEVT
-139 LQDDQ
+139 LVDDE

-155 GTVRKSD
+155 GSVRKSD

-190 TPGVQITTN
+190 TPGVQIVTN
-199 SGAPGAGSTIRI
+199 SGAPGAGAKIRI

-236 ISGGDVLN
+236 ISGGDMLN

-289 VNVDMSGSFKT
+289 INVDMSGTFKT
-300 VAKKVDVLGADAFRE
+300 VAKKVDVLSADAFRE
-315 FFMANYGDNA
+315 FFMANYGTNA

-330 LGNANTKWQDEIY
+330 LGNANTNWQDEIY
-343 RSAFSEEINASV
+343 RNTFAEEINASV
-355 TGGYVSKESTFKMP
+355 SGGYVSGNKTFKMP
-369 YRVSAGFLNNDGTLK
+369 YRVSAGFLNNDGNLK
-384 TTGMSRG
+384 TTGMSRTNFG
-391 TVGINLT
+391 FNLT
-398 PTLLNDRLT
+398 PTLFDDRLT

-415 FTHNSYADE
+415 FTHNKFADE
-424 GAIGA
+424 GAIGSA
-429 AVQYDPLKPVDSMW
+429 IQYNPLKSVDSKW
-443 MSNGAPNTMSTLNP
+443 ESNGAPNTMSTLNP
-457 VAMLNQQNK
+457 VFQLNEQHK
-466 DSYVR
+466 SSYVR

-478 FDYKFKFLPGLRA
+478 FDYKFKFLDGLRA
-491 NLNLGLDFSTTTGWN
+491 NLNLGLDISTTSGWN
-506 ISDQYSEVSYHD
+506 ISDYQSEVSYHN
-518 KVQNG
+518 KVENG
-523 TGAWEKYTQLR
+523 TGLFEKYTQLR

-556 DVLAGYSWQRF
+556 DVLAGYSWQHF
-567 YNKTTDKKIANDGS
+567 YNKTTNEKVSNDGNNTYLY
-581 GQEYDVS
+581 GDPTLF
-588 KPIFM
+588 K
-593 TESYLVS
+593 TESFLIS

-616 FTLRDDGTSRF
+616 FTIRDDGTSRF
-627 QNNKWGLFP
+627 QNNKWGVFP

-645 EEPFMKNADWL
+645 EENFMKSADWL

-664 YGITGQQNINQGD
+664 WGITGQQNINQGD
-677 YPSIPTVHTNQGGS
+677 YPSIATYHTNQHGS
-691 YYMFGNGIV
+691 LYMFGNNVII
-700 VPITAKGYASQIKW
+700 PITPKGYAPQIKW

-720 NIGLDFGFARN
+720 NIGLDFGFLGN
-731 RINGSIDVYK
+731 RINGSIDVYQ
-741 RKTND
+741 RKTKD

-751 PVASGTNLTNYLLM
+751 PVASGTNLTNYLLT

-770 ENKGIEAALNVVPIE
+770 ENKGIEGALNVVPIE
-785 KKDLRWEIGFNIAYN
+785 QKDLRLEIGFNITYN

-810 DDPSYL
+810 DDPSYP
-816 GVEAGDISGGV
+816 GVEDGGISGGV
-827 GNKIQIQQVG
+827 GNKIQIQKVG
-837 NPINSFYVYQQVY
+837 NPMNSFYVLQQVY

-859 VYVDRNFDGQIT
+859 VYVDRNHDGQIT

-882 ADVNLGLNT
+882 PDVIIGLNT

-899 LSASLRS
+899 FSAAFRS
-906 SLGNYVYNNVASNT
+906 FLGNYVYNNVASNT

-931 ICNRVSTAPYSNFAQ
+931 ICNRVSTAPYSNFQQ

-962 LDKVTL
+962 LDKVTV

-975 VRVNFTAQNIFTIT
+975 VRVNFTAQNVFTIS

>member
-1 MQTFACG
+1 
-8 YCIFLMQKKNNIL
+8 
-21 KRNVTLHQNNYLYKR
+21 
-36 LTLINVMMKQVNI
+36 MKQVNI
-49 QFPLRMLGLLL
+49 QIPLRMLSLLL

-65 VGAFAQIEVKGHVK
+65 ASAFAQIAVKGHVK

-91 RVAGTQ
+91 RVDGTQ
-97 TATVSDFDGNFVLKA
+97 TATISDFDGNFALTA
-112 NQGADIT
+112 NQGANISV
-119 ISYVGYQ
+119 SYVGFVT
-126 QATVKAAPSLTVT
+126 ATVKAAPNLVIT
-139 LQDDQ
+139 LKEDQ

-162 ATGSVMSVE
+162 ATGSVMTVE

-190 TPGVQITTN
+190 TPGVQIMTN

-266 GSRASNGVILITTK
+266 GSRASNGVIIITTK
-280 KGKAGSKPR
+280 KGKAGAKPH
-289 VNVDMSGSFKT
+289 VNIDMTGSFKT
-300 VAKKVDVLGADAFRE
+300 IAKKVDVLGADSFKD
-315 FFMANYGDNA
+315 FFVANYSGNA
-325 DAVAA
+325 DAMAA
-330 LGNANTKWQDEIY
+330 LGNAKTDWQDKIY
-343 RSAFSEEINASV
+343 RTAWTEEINASV
-355 TGGYVSKESTFKMP
+355 TGGYVKGSDFKMP
-369 YRVSAGFLNNDGTLK
+369 YRVSAGFLNNDGILK
-384 TTGMSRG
+384 TTNMNRG
-391 TVGINLT
+391 TFGVNLT
-398 PTLLNDRLT
+398 PTLLDDRLT

-415 FTHNSYADE
+415 FTHNSFADE
-424 GAIGA
+424 GAIGSA
-429 AVQYDPLKPVDSMW
+429 IQYNPLKPVYNDDGSYHYWMNSGLPNSM
-443 MSNGAPNTMSTLNP
+443 ATLNP
-457 VAMLNQQNK
+457 VAQLEQQNK

-491 NLNLGLDFSTTTGWN
+491 NLNLGLDYSTTTGWD
-506 ISDQYSEVSYHD
+506 ITDYKSEISYHN

-523 TGAWEKYTQLR
+523 TGEWKKYTQMR

-543 AYAKELKEIYSRF
+543 AYARELKELRSRF
-556 DVLAGYSWQRF
+556 DILGGYSWQHF
-567 YNKTTDKKIANDGS
+567 YNKKTERKLSNDGNNL
-581 GQEYDVS
+581 EYAV
-588 KPIFM
+588 KEPIFM

-605 NYTLLDRYLLT
+605 NWTLMDRYLLT
-616 FTLRDDGTSRF
+616 ATLRNDGTSRF

-636 SAALAWRIS
+636 SVALAWRIN
-645 EEPFMKNADWL
+645 EEAFLKDVDWL

-677 YPSIPTVHTNQGGS
+677 YPSIPTYHTNQGGS
-691 YYMFGNGIV
+691 YYWFGNSAI
-700 VPITAKGYASQIKW
+700 VPITPKGYAAQIKW

-720 NIGLDFGFARN
+720 NVGLDFGFLKN
-731 RINGSIDVYK
+731 RINGSVDVYK

-746 LLNKV
+746 LLNEV
-751 PVASGTNLTNYLLM
+751 PVAAGTNLTNYLLQ

-770 ENKGIEAALNVVPIE
+770 ENKGIEVAVNVVPIE
-785 KKDLRWEIGFNIAYN
+785 KKNLRWEIGVNFAYN
-800 KNKITRLTAS
+800 KNEITRLTAS

-816 GVEAGDISGGV
+816 GVEVGDINGGV
-827 GNKIQIQQVG
+827 GNHIQIQQVG
-837 NPINSFYVYQQVY
+837 NPINSFYVFQQVY

-859 VYVDRNFDGQIT
+859 VYVDRNHDGQIT
-871 DDDRYVYYKPD
+871 DNDRYVYYKPD
-882 ADVNLGLNT
+882 ADVNIGLNT

-899 LSASLRS
+899 LSAAFRS

-931 ICNRVSTAPYSNFAQ
+931 ICNRVTTAPYSDFSQ
-946 AQYKSD
+946 AQYRSD

-962 LDKVTL
+962 LDKMTL
-968 AYNIAPW
+968 AYNVCDWI
-975 VRVNFTAQNIFTIT
+975 RVHLTAQNVFTIT
-989 KYDGV
+989 NYKGV
-994 DPEVANGIDNNM
+994 DPEVKDGLDKNM
-1006 YPRSRNFILGASFN
+1006 YPRSRNFIVGASFN

>member
-1 MQTFACG
+1 
-8 YCIFLMQKKNNIL
+8 
-21 KRNVTLHQNNYLYKR
+21 
-36 LTLINVMMKQVNI
+36 MKQVNI
-49 QFPLRMLGLLL
+49 QVPLRMLGLIL

-79 DATGEPIIGATV
+79 DAAGEDIIGATV
-91 RVAGTQ
+91 RVEGTQ

-112 NQGADIT
+112 KEGATIT
-119 ISYVGYQ
+119 VSYVGYQ
-126 QATVKAAPSLTVT
+126 TATVKAAPNVEVT
-139 LQDDQ
+139 LVDDE

-155 GTVRKSD
+155 GSVRKSD

-190 TPGVQITTN
+190 TPGVQIVTN
-199 SGAPGAGSTIRI
+199 SGAPGAGAKIRI

-236 ISGGDVLN
+236 ISGGDMLN

-289 VNVDMSGSFKT
+289 INVDMSGTFKT
-300 VAKKVDVLGADAFRE
+300 VAKKVDVLSADAFRE
-315 FFMANYGDNA
+315 FFMANYGTNA

-330 LGNANTKWQDEIY
+330 LGNANTNWQDEIY
-343 RSAFSEEINASV
+343 RNTFAEEINASV
-355 TGGYVSKESTFKMP
+355 SGGYVSGNKTFKMP
-369 YRVSAGFLNNDGTLK
+369 YRVSAGFLNNDGNLK
-384 TTGMSRG
+384 TTGMSRTNFG
-391 TVGINLT
+391 FNLT
-398 PTLLNDRLT
+398 PTLFDDRLT

-415 FTHNSYADE
+415 FTHNKFADE
-424 GAIGA
+424 GAIGSA
-429 AVQYDPLKPVDSMW
+429 IQYNPLKSVDSKW
-443 MSNGAPNTMSTLNP
+443 ESNGAPNTMSTLNP
-457 VAMLNQQNK
+457 VFQLNEQHK
-466 DSYVR
+466 SSYVR

-478 FDYKFKFLPGLRA
+478 FDYKFKFLDGLRA
-491 NLNLGLDFSTTTGWN
+491 NLNLGLDISTTSGWN
-506 ISDQYSEVSYHD
+506 ISDYQSEVSYHN
-518 KVQNG
+518 KVENG
-523 TGAWEKYTQLR
+523 TGLFEKYTQLR

-556 DVLAGYSWQRF
+556 DVLAGYSWQHF
-567 YNKTTDKKIANDGS
+567 YNKTTNEKVSNDGNNTYLY
-581 GQEYDVS
+581 GDPTLF
-588 KPIFM
+588 K
-593 TESYLVS
+593 TESFLIS

-616 FTLRDDGTSRF
+616 FTIRDDGTSRF
-627 QNNKWGLFP
+627 QNNKWGVFP

-645 EEPFMKNADWL
+645 EENFMKSADWL

-664 YGITGQQNINQGD
+664 WGITGQQNINQGD
-677 YPSIPTVHTNQGGS
+677 YPSIATYHTNQHGS
-691 YYMFGNGIV
+691 LYMFGNNVII
-700 VPITAKGYASQIKW
+700 PITPKGYAPKIKW

-720 NIGLDFGFARN
+720 NIGLDFGFLGN
-731 RINGSIDVYK
+731 RINGSIDVYQ
-741 RKTND
+741 RKTKD

-751 PVASGTNLTNYLLM
+751 PVASGTNLTNYLLT

-770 ENKGIEAALNVVPIE
+770 ENKGIEGALNVVPIE
-785 KKDLRWEIGFNIAYN
+785 QKDLRLEIGFNITYN

-810 DDPSYL
+810 DDPSYP
-816 GVEAGDISGGV
+816 GVEDGGISGGV
-827 GNKIQIQQVG
+827 GNKIQIQKVG
-837 NPINSFYVYQQVY
+837 NPMNSFYVLQQVY

-859 VYVDRNFDGQIT
+859 VYVDRNHDGQIT

-882 ADVNLGLNT
+882 PDVIIGLNT

-899 LSASLRS
+899 FSAAFRS
-906 SLGNYVYNNVASNT
+906 FLGNYVYNNVASNT

-931 ICNRVSTAPYSNFAQ
+931 ICNRVSTAPYSNFQQ

-962 LDKVTL
+962 LDKVTV

-975 VRVNFTAQNIFTIT
+975 VRVNFTAQNVFTIS